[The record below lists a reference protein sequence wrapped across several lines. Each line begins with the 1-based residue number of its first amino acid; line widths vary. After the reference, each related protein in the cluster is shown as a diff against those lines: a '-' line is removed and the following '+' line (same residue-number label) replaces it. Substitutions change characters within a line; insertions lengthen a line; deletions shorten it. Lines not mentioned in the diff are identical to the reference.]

1 MKRKLIVVFM
11 TIVMAVSLAFGM
23 SIMTVGAADELT
35 LGAVTLASGGN
46 IEFECSQFTGGDNVE
61 LITPNQ
67 TTGAT
72 TQIYVTSG
80 ENKYY
85 ASHVR
90 QIVNA
95 RKRFSLFFIVNGK
108 SYNFDSATKGD
119 LLTIEKGLTF
129 ASYPDLTVSED
140 INYIFTGSSW
150 IKGKELPTEAEAL
163 VLGDVSLTNGSQ
175 IEIANTQFTA
185 ADEKELTINGKEYIV
200 LTGADGET
208 YTPSHVRQMGKTR
221 KAFKLY
227 FNNANANGKK
237 YSFAS
242 SAKGDLLTVKK
253 GLTITGNEDGAEYN
267 IEVKADINYIYT
279 GSAWISG
286 TELPA
291 EKTELTVSTLSLSSA
306 QGKKDALLYLT
317 TGSDNTAD
325 LGDANQSFCLN
336 FVDLNFADGTKGD
349 VWYARICKN
358 EVRFFVHNKNGS
370 GNMNTS
376 GLTRGDKFV
385 VKTGFA
391 YSATATSEVKADKNY
406 IYDGSAWIEGTELP
420 ADQELTIGDI
430 DPFYV
435 SGTQVEMGC
444 EMFTGADEA
453 ADLTVENGT
462 NIVITDVDGNTYT
475 PSNIRQVPSRKHFKL
490 YFNGKGY
497 SFDSAKRGDKL
508 VIGEGFAIRGNYS
521 YVVSSDITFIYTGTT
536 WIKAE
541 TLPAEKSELKVGSIT
556 AGVGV
561 SGAYPKD
568 ALIYVN
574 TDSTNAAD
582 NGMNDVA
589 EIRRFVRYTFNGT
602 PAVIGNVWF
611 ARLYKGEARF
621 FVRQKTNGAANM
633 AVSDIAKGDKFT
645 VKKGFSIG
653 NAEVKADVSYIFNG
667 NVWVNAEDYIDY
679 DKLTKNGIDTKEK
692 ELTLYKGDEFVL
704 PELFYTYTTEV
715 KVPETVDAD
724 DVTIENAPDMNTVN
738 ENGYRV
744 TLKVGDFSVNITV
757 KVLDTTELN
766 VTNVGVDLNWNKIA
780 VETDTAN
787 QKSDINAH
795 TEYLRYFEYDRD
807 GVKLT
812 VSGYIIYGNKYEIDV
827 KDTDGNWMVRDKVA
841 YCKAGDKLTIK
852 KGLPFLAGERLVETI
867 AYVYNG
873 NVWVNAEDYID
884 YDKLT
889 KNGIDTKEKE
899 LTLYKG
905 DEFVLPEL
913 FYTYTTEVK
922 VPETVDADDVTIEN
936 APDMN
941 TVNENGYRVTLKVG
955 DFSVN
960 ITVKVLDTTELNVTN
975 VGVDLNWNKIAV
987 ETDTANQKSDIN
999 AHTEYLR
1006 YFEYDRDGVKLTV
1019 SGYII
1024 YGNKYEIDV
1033 KDTDGNWMVRDK
1045 VAYCKVGDKFT
1056 VKKGLPFINGERLTE
1071 TVTYVYNGTK
1081 FVKLV
1086 EPETFDVDATMS
1098 VFVNGVKQINVKD
1111 DAAVTAVYKYAS
1123 SDVTVA
1129 TVSETGVVKGIKV
1142 GTAKI
1147 TVSYK
1152 DVSKEITVTVSEEP
1166 AKKGIEIVSDIEI
1179 FYVPVATATAD
1190 NNFTSMGYT
1199 LLARYLYVDGSVG
1212 DVFDVEAS
1220 QIGDINYT
1228 VAGLKDLTITIG
1240 EFTATVKVN
1249 VYEYKNVTS
1258 FTSLGVSGYDVND
1271 DRNQPGTWNGHM
1283 IIGMN
1288 SISTSK
1294 GNMLSTESSEKMSE
1308 YIVYETA
1315 EGNKYYGKADKDN
1328 DIIDRIGVWQ
1338 LGTNLLIMIKPE
1350 GSNANVGY
1358 GSEDHWKSDASYGYV
1373 PVYKA
1378 GDKIT
1383 FLAGMPIYAWKG
1395 SLGENNYPA
1404 EGKGCLIVEGY
1415 VTEDIVYYCYEE
1427 DGVKS
1432 LWQIYKEYTDFTV
1445 NPSVTLTVGGTGS
1458 IGAVKTPIDATTGKF
1473 TYESSDPAVV
1483 TVTKDGNLAGLGI
1496 GTATVT
1502 VTLTGGKDADGNAL
1516 DPIVKTVTVTVK
1528 KGIKSVS
1535 GEITVTKGATIDL
1548 ADYEITVRYTDG
1560 TEENISLGANNVIV
1574 EDIDTTVTGTTEYGV
1589 RVTIDGETKRGTL
1602 TVTVK
1607 DAKKGCKGD
1616 VVSVSSILGLAFVTA
1631 GVIIVRK
1638 KSKKA

>member
-35 LGAVTLASGGN
+35 LGAVTSTSGSSVEIG
-46 IEFECSQFTGGDNVE
+46 CTQFTTGKDEDELNVND
-61 LITPNQ
+61 LSNVTL
-67 TTGAT
+67 TTNGT
-72 TQIYVTSG
+72 TY
-80 ENKYY
+80 N

-90 QIVNA
+90 QILS
-95 RKRFSLFFIVNGK
+95 RKAFKVYFNG
-108 SYNFDSATKGD
+108 SGYNFSNAVRGD
-119 LLTIEKGLTF
+119 LITVKAGTAF
-129 ASYPDLTVSED
+129 GKYPDIAVSAD

-150 IKGKELPTEAEAL
+150 IKGTEVPTEAEAL
-163 VLGDVSLTNGSQ
+163 VLGDVLNVNGKS
-175 IEIANTQFTA
+175 INIACTQFTNG
-185 ADEKELTINGKEYIV
+185 DEVDILTANQS
-200 LTGADGET
+200 TGATSDIYITTAAGAVVK
-208 YTPSHVRQMGKTR
+208 PSHVRQMTNTY
-221 KAFKLY
+221 KALKLY
-227 FNNANANGKK
+227 FMVNGADYTFANA
-237 YSFAS
+237 
-242 SAKGDLLTVKK
+242 AKGDI
-253 GLTITGNEDGAEYN
+253 LTIKEGFKIGGKYN

-286 TELPA
+286 TELP
-291 EKTELTVSTLSLSSA
+291 S
-306 QGKKDALLYLT
+306 
-317 TGSDNTAD
+317 
-325 LGDANQSFCLN
+325 
-336 FVDLNFADGTKGD
+336 
-349 VWYARICKN
+349 
-358 EVRFFVHNKNGS
+358 EVEIAFPA
-370 GNMNTS
+370 TI
-376 GLTRGDKFV
+376 
-385 VKTGFA
+385 
-391 YSATATSEVKADKNY
+391 SATAWNSNTEIRIPTSFAIKNSADLKPTADTLALVKVVSGDTTYNATNIYEWNGCLSFYFNNTGYTGKTAKRGDILSVGAGFTVNHNGTTYVCADGIKY
-406 IYDGSAWIEGTELP
+406 IFNGLFWVKGDTLAQQTEL
-420 ADQELTIGDI
+420 ELPDTLD
-430 DPFYV
+430 V
-435 SGTQVEMGC
+435 SYWS
-444 EMFTGADEA
+444 
-453 ADLTVENGT
+453 N
-462 NIVITDVDGNTYT
+462 NTELRI
-475 PSNIRQVPSRKHFKL
+475 PSNIENKDVANLNPAADALALVKIVGANKEYKAAYIYGWAGSDGKGRLTF
-490 YFNGKGY
+490 YFNNTGYTGKTP
-497 SFDSAKRGDKL
+497 AKGDKL
-508 VIGEGFAIRGNYS
+508 VIGKNFIITSGGKEFVCTNGKT
-521 YVVSSDITFIYTGTT
+521 YV
-536 WIKAE
+536 
-541 TLPAEKSELKVGSIT
+541 
-556 AGVGV
+556 
-561 SGAYPKD
+561 
-568 ALIYVN
+568 
-574 TDSTNAAD
+574 
-582 NGMNDVA
+582 
-589 EIRRFVRYTFNGT
+589 FNGS
-602 PAVIGNVWF
+602 
-611 ARLYKGEARF
+611 L
-621 FVRQKTNGAANM
+621 
-633 AVSDIAKGDKFT
+633 
-645 VKKGFSIG
+645 
-653 NAEVKADVSYIFNG
+653 
-667 NVWVNAEDYIDY
+667 WVDEEDYIDY

-715 KVPETVDAD
+715 KVPETVDTD

-766 VTNVGVDLNWNKIA
+766 VTNVRVDLDWNKIA

-787 QKSDINAH
+787 QKSD
-795 TEYLRYFEYDRD
+795 T
-807 GVKLT
+807 
-812 VSGYIIYGNKYEIDV
+812 
-827 KDTDGNWMVRDKVA
+827 
-841 YCKAGDKLTIK
+841 
-852 KGLPFLAGERLVETI
+852 
-867 AYVYNG
+867 
-873 NVWVNAEDYID
+873 
-884 YDKLT
+884 
-889 KNGIDTKEKE
+889 
-899 LTLYKG
+899 
-905 DEFVLPEL
+905 
-913 FYTYTTEVK
+913 
-922 VPETVDADDVTIEN
+922 
-936 APDMN
+936 
-941 TVNENGYRVTLKVG
+941 
-955 DFSVN
+955 
-960 ITVKVLDTTELNVTN
+960 
-975 VGVDLNWNKIAV
+975 
-987 ETDTANQKSDIN
+987 N

-1166 AKKGIEIVSDIEI
+1166 AKKGIEIVSDVEI

-1574 EDIDTTVTGTTEYGV
+1574 EDIDTSVTGTTEYGV

-1638 KSKKA
+1638 KGKKA

>member
-35 LGAVTLASGGN
+35 LGAVTLTSGGN

-108 SYNFDSATKGD
+108 SYNFGSATKGD

-163 VLGDVSLTNGSQ
+163 VLGDVLNVNGKS
-175 IEIANTQFTA
+175 INIACTQFTNG
-185 ADEKELTINGKEYIV
+185 DEVDILTANQS
-200 LTGADGET
+200 TGATSDIYITTAAGAVVK
-208 YTPSHVRQMGKTR
+208 PSHVRQMTNTY
-221 KAFKLY
+221 KALKLY
-227 FNNANANGKK
+227 FMVNGADYTFANA
-237 YSFAS
+237 
-242 SAKGDLLTVKK
+242 AKGDI
-253 GLTITGNEDGAEYN
+253 LTIKEGFKIGGKYN

-279 GSAWISG
+279 GSGWISG
-286 TELPA
+286 TELP
-291 EKTELTVSTLSLSSA
+291 S
-306 QGKKDALLYLT
+306 
-317 TGSDNTAD
+317 
-325 LGDANQSFCLN
+325 
-336 FVDLNFADGTKGD
+336 
-349 VWYARICKN
+349 
-358 EVRFFVHNKNGS
+358 EVEIAFPA
-370 GNMNTS
+370 TI
-376 GLTRGDKFV
+376 
-385 VKTGFA
+385 
-391 YSATATSEVKADKNY
+391 SATAWNSNTEIRIPTSFAIKNSADLKPTADTLALVKVVSGDTTYNATNIYEWNGCLSFYFNNTGYTGKTAKRGDILSVGAGFTVNHNGTTYVCADGIKY
-406 IYDGSAWIEGTELP
+406 IFNGLFWVKGDTLAQQTEL
-420 ADQELTIGDI
+420 ELPDTLD
-430 DPFYV
+430 V
-435 SGTQVEMGC
+435 SYWLKDTE
-444 EMFTGADEA
+444 
-453 ADLTVENGT
+453 LR
-462 NIVITDVDGNTYT
+462 I
-475 PSNIRQVPSRKHFKL
+475 PSNIENKDVTDLNPAADALALVKIVGANKEYKAAYIYGWAGSDGKGRLTF
-490 YFNGKGY
+490 YFNNTGYTGKTP
-497 SFDSAKRGDKL
+497 AKGDKL
-508 VIGEGFAIRGNYS
+508 VIGKNFIITSGGKEFVCTNGKT
-521 YVVSSDITFIYTGTT
+521 YV
-536 WIKAE
+536 
-541 TLPAEKSELKVGSIT
+541 
-556 AGVGV
+556 
-561 SGAYPKD
+561 
-568 ALIYVN
+568 
-574 TDSTNAAD
+574 
-582 NGMNDVA
+582 
-589 EIRRFVRYTFNGT
+589 FNGS
-602 PAVIGNVWF
+602 
-611 ARLYKGEARF
+611 L
-621 FVRQKTNGAANM
+621 
-633 AVSDIAKGDKFT
+633 
-645 VKKGFSIG
+645 
-653 NAEVKADVSYIFNG
+653 
-667 NVWVNAEDYIDY
+667 WVDEEDYIDY

-738 ENGYRV
+738 ENGYQV

-766 VTNVGVDLNWNKIA
+766 VTNVRVDPDWSKIA
-780 VETDTAN
+780 ITTDSVNKAAVTTP
-787 QKSDINAH
+787 IN
-795 TEYLRYFEYDRD
+795 EYVKYFVYERN
-807 GVKLT
+807 GVQFT
-812 VSGYIIYGNKYEIDV
+812 VSDYIIIQQKYLISVQVGKTSDNKPLYLV
-827 KDTDGNWMVRDKVA
+827 KDEAV
-841 YCKAGDKLTIK
+841 
-852 KGLPFLAGERLVETI
+852 
-867 AYVYNG
+867 
-873 NVWVNAEDYID
+873 
-884 YDKLT
+884 
-889 KNGIDTKEKE
+889 
-899 LTLYKG
+899 
-905 DEFVLPEL
+905 
-913 FYTYTTEVK
+913 
-922 VPETVDADDVTIEN
+922 
-936 APDMN
+936 
-941 TVNENGYRVTLKVG
+941 KVG
-955 DFSVN
+955 D
-960 ITVKVLDTTELNVTN
+960 LL
-975 VGVDLNWNKIAV
+975 
-987 ETDTANQKSDIN
+987 
-999 AHTEYLR
+999 
-1006 YFEYDRDGVKLTV
+1006 
-1019 SGYII
+1019 
-1024 YGNKYEIDV
+1024 
-1033 KDTDGNWMVRDK
+1033 
-1045 VAYCKVGDKFT
+1045 T

-1240 EFTATVKVN
+1240 GFTATVKVN

-1574 EDIDTTVTGTTEYGV
+1574 EDIDTSVTGTTEYGV

>member
-35 LGAVTLASGGN
+35 LGAVTSTSGSSVEIG
-46 IEFECSQFTGGDNVE
+46 CTQFTTGKDEDELNVND
-61 LITPNQ
+61 LSNVTL
-67 TTGAT
+67 TTNGT
-72 TQIYVTSG
+72 TY
-80 ENKYY
+80 N

-90 QIVNA
+90 QILS
-95 RKRFSLFFIVNGK
+95 RKAFKVYFNG
-108 SYNFDSATKGD
+108 SGYNFSNAVRGD
-119 LLTIEKGLTF
+119 LITVKAGTAF
-129 ASYPDLTVSED
+129 GKYPDIAVSAD

-150 IKGKELPTEAEAL
+150 IKGTEVPTEAEAL
-163 VLGDVSLTNGSQ
+163 VLGDVLNVNGKS
-175 IEIANTQFTA
+175 INIACTQFTNG
-185 ADEKELTINGKEYIV
+185 DEVDILTANQS
-200 LTGADGET
+200 TGATSDIYITTAAGAVVK
-208 YTPSHVRQMGKTR
+208 PSHVRQMTNTY
-221 KAFKLY
+221 KALKLY
-227 FNNANANGKK
+227 FMVNGADYTFANA
-237 YSFAS
+237 
-242 SAKGDLLTVKK
+242 AKGDI
-253 GLTITGNEDGAEYN
+253 LTIKEGFKIGGKYN

-286 TELPA
+286 TELP
-291 EKTELTVSTLSLSSA
+291 S
-306 QGKKDALLYLT
+306 
-317 TGSDNTAD
+317 
-325 LGDANQSFCLN
+325 
-336 FVDLNFADGTKGD
+336 
-349 VWYARICKN
+349 
-358 EVRFFVHNKNGS
+358 EVEIAFPA
-370 GNMNTS
+370 TI
-376 GLTRGDKFV
+376 
-385 VKTGFA
+385 
-391 YSATATSEVKADKNY
+391 SATAWNSNTEIRIPTSFAIKNSADLKPTADTLALVKVVSGDTTYNATNIYEWNGCLSFYFNNTGYTGKTAKRGDILSVGAGFTVNHNGTTYVCADGIKY
-406 IYDGSAWIEGTELP
+406 IFNGLFWVKGDTLAQQTEL
-420 ADQELTIGDI
+420 ELPDTLD
-430 DPFYV
+430 V
-435 SGTQVEMGC
+435 SYWS
-444 EMFTGADEA
+444 
-453 ADLTVENGT
+453 N
-462 NIVITDVDGNTYT
+462 NTELRI
-475 PSNIRQVPSRKHFKL
+475 PSNIENKDVANLNPAADALALVKIVGANKEYKAAYIYGWAGSDGKGRLTF
-490 YFNGKGY
+490 YFNNTGYTGKTP
-497 SFDSAKRGDKL
+497 AKGDKL
-508 VIGEGFAIRGNYS
+508 VIGKNFIITSGGKEFVCTNGKT
-521 YVVSSDITFIYTGTT
+521 YV
-536 WIKAE
+536 
-541 TLPAEKSELKVGSIT
+541 
-556 AGVGV
+556 
-561 SGAYPKD
+561 
-568 ALIYVN
+568 
-574 TDSTNAAD
+574 
-582 NGMNDVA
+582 
-589 EIRRFVRYTFNGT
+589 FNGS
-602 PAVIGNVWF
+602 
-611 ARLYKGEARF
+611 L
-621 FVRQKTNGAANM
+621 
-633 AVSDIAKGDKFT
+633 
-645 VKKGFSIG
+645 
-653 NAEVKADVSYIFNG
+653 
-667 NVWVNAEDYIDY
+667 WVDEEDYIDY

-738 ENGYRV
+738 ENGYQV

-787 QKSDINAH
+787 QKSD
-795 TEYLRYFEYDRD
+795 T
-807 GVKLT
+807 
-812 VSGYIIYGNKYEIDV
+812 S
-827 KDTDGNWMVRDKVA
+827 
-841 YCKAGDKLTIK
+841 
-852 KGLPFLAGERLVETI
+852 
-867 AYVYNG
+867 
-873 NVWVNAEDYID
+873 
-884 YDKLT
+884 
-889 KNGIDTKEKE
+889 
-899 LTLYKG
+899 
-905 DEFVLPEL
+905 
-913 FYTYTTEVK
+913 
-922 VPETVDADDVTIEN
+922 
-936 APDMN
+936 
-941 TVNENGYRVTLKVG
+941 
-955 DFSVN
+955 
-960 ITVKVLDTTELNVTN
+960 
-975 VGVDLNWNKIAV
+975 
-987 ETDTANQKSDIN
+987 

-1123 SDVTVA
+1123 SDDTVA

-1315 EGNKYYGKADKDN
+1315 EGNKYYGKADNDN

-1574 EDIDTTVTGTTEYGV
+1574 EDIDTSVTGTTEYGV

-1638 KSKKA
+1638 KGKKA

>member
-35 LGAVTLASGGN
+35 LGDVSTTYTSGTA
-46 IEFECSQFTGGDNVE
+46 IEISCSQFTTGGDEQE
-61 LITPNQ
+61 LGGNSLTYV
-67 TTGAT
+67 T
-72 TQIYVTSG
+72 VTSG
-80 ENKYY
+80 GSTYN
-85 ASHVR
+85 ASNVR
-90 QIVNA
+90 QIASRKSLRVYFNGTGYSFSNA
-95 RKRFSLFFIVNGK
+95 K
-108 SYNFDSATKGD
+108 KGD
-119 LLTIEKGLTF
+119 LFTVKQGMT
-129 ASYPDLTVSED
+129 STKYPDLTVSED
-140 INYIFTGSSW
+140 INYIYTGISW
-150 IKGKELPTEAEAL
+150 IKGNEVPSNVEIIWPESFGTNDWGSMVTQLNLPTSSPIFNGGDLNPTAENLAKIRITR
-163 VLGDVSLTNGSQ
+163 GETK
-175 IEIANTQFTA
+175 FA
-185 ADEKELTINGKEYIV
+185 ASNVYGWNGK
-200 LTGADGET
+200 LT
-208 YTPSHVRQMGKTR
+208 
-221 KAFKLY
+221 LY
-227 FNNANANGKK
+227 FNNTGYDGTNAQK
-237 YSFAS
+237 
-242 SAKGDLLTVKK
+242 DDV
-253 GLTITGNEDGAEYN
+253 LTIDAGFTLTIDGTNYVSTKAKSYTFTGTQWVDTAE
-267 IEVKADINYIYT
+267 V
-279 GSAWISG
+279 
-286 TELPA
+286 PA

-336 FVDLNFADGTKGD
+336 FVELNFADGTKGD

-370 GNMNTS
+370 GNMNTT

-536 WIKAE
+536 WVKAE

-582 NGMNDVA
+582 NGLNDVA
-589 EIRRFVRYTFNGT
+589 ELRRYVRYTFNGT

-653 NAEVKADVSYIFNG
+653 DAEVKADVSYIFNG
-667 NVWVNAEDYIDY
+667 NVWVNEEDYIDY
-679 DKLTKNGIDTKEK
+679 DKLTKNGIDTKVK

-738 ENGYRV
+738 ENGYQV
-744 TLKVGDFSVNITV
+744 TLKVGKFSVDITV

-787 QKSDINAH
+787 QKSD
-795 TEYLRYFEYDRD
+795 T
-807 GVKLT
+807 
-812 VSGYIIYGNKYEIDV
+812 S
-827 KDTDGNWMVRDKVA
+827 
-841 YCKAGDKLTIK
+841 
-852 KGLPFLAGERLVETI
+852 
-867 AYVYNG
+867 
-873 NVWVNAEDYID
+873 
-884 YDKLT
+884 
-889 KNGIDTKEKE
+889 
-899 LTLYKG
+899 
-905 DEFVLPEL
+905 
-913 FYTYTTEVK
+913 
-922 VPETVDADDVTIEN
+922 
-936 APDMN
+936 
-941 TVNENGYRVTLKVG
+941 
-955 DFSVN
+955 
-960 ITVKVLDTTELNVTN
+960 
-975 VGVDLNWNKIAV
+975 
-987 ETDTANQKSDIN
+987 

-1123 SDVTVA
+1123 SDDTVA
-1129 TVSETGVVKGIKV
+1129 TVSEMGVVKGIKV

-1535 GEITVTKGATIDL
+1535 GEITVTKGTTIDL

-1574 EDIDTTVTGTTEYGV
+1574 EDIDTSVTGTTEYGV

-1638 KSKKA
+1638 KGKKA

>member
-150 IKGKELPTEAEAL
+150 IKGKELPTEAEDL
-163 VLGDVSLTNGSQ
+163 ILGDVTLAKNTQ
-175 IEIANTQFTA
+175 IEFANTQFVGK
-185 ADEKELTINGKEYIV
+185 DDKSLTINGASYIV

-208 YTPSHVRQMGKTR
+208 YTPSHVRQCASSR
-221 KAFKLY
+221 KSFQLY

-286 TELPA
+286 TELP
-291 EKTELTVSTLSLSSA
+291 S
-306 QGKKDALLYLT
+306 
-317 TGSDNTAD
+317 
-325 LGDANQSFCLN
+325 
-336 FVDLNFADGTKGD
+336 
-349 VWYARICKN
+349 
-358 EVRFFVHNKNGS
+358 EVEIAFPA
-370 GNMNTS
+370 TI
-376 GLTRGDKFV
+376 
-385 VKTGFA
+385 
-391 YSATATSEVKADKNY
+391 SATAWNSNTEIRIPTSFAIKNSADLKPTADTLALVKVVSGDTTYNATNIYEWNGCLSFYFNNTGYTGKTAKRGDILSVGAGFTVNHNGTTYVCADGIKY
-406 IYDGSAWIEGTELP
+406 IFNGLFWVKGDTLAQQTEL
-420 ADQELTIGDI
+420 ELPDTLD
-430 DPFYV
+430 V
-435 SGTQVEMGC
+435 SYWS
-444 EMFTGADEA
+444 
-453 ADLTVENGT
+453 N
-462 NIVITDVDGNTYT
+462 NTELRI
-475 PSNIRQVPSRKHFKL
+475 PSNIENKDVANLNPAADALALVKIVGANKEYKAAYIYGWAGSDGKGRLTF
-490 YFNGKGY
+490 YFNNTGYTGKTP
-497 SFDSAKRGDKL
+497 AKGDKL
-508 VIGEGFAIRGNYS
+508 VIGKNFIITSGGKEFVCTNGKT
-521 YVVSSDITFIYTGTT
+521 YV
-536 WIKAE
+536 
-541 TLPAEKSELKVGSIT
+541 
-556 AGVGV
+556 
-561 SGAYPKD
+561 
-568 ALIYVN
+568 
-574 TDSTNAAD
+574 
-582 NGMNDVA
+582 
-589 EIRRFVRYTFNGT
+589 FNGS
-602 PAVIGNVWF
+602 
-611 ARLYKGEARF
+611 L
-621 FVRQKTNGAANM
+621 
-633 AVSDIAKGDKFT
+633 
-645 VKKGFSIG
+645 
-653 NAEVKADVSYIFNG
+653 
-667 NVWVNAEDYIDY
+667 WVDEEDYIDY

-738 ENGYRV
+738 ENGYQV

-766 VTNVGVDLNWNKIA
+766 VTNVRVDLDWNKIA

-787 QKSDINAH
+787 QKSD
-795 TEYLRYFEYDRD
+795 T
-807 GVKLT
+807 
-812 VSGYIIYGNKYEIDV
+812 S
-827 KDTDGNWMVRDKVA
+827 
-841 YCKAGDKLTIK
+841 
-852 KGLPFLAGERLVETI
+852 
-867 AYVYNG
+867 
-873 NVWVNAEDYID
+873 
-884 YDKLT
+884 
-889 KNGIDTKEKE
+889 
-899 LTLYKG
+899 
-905 DEFVLPEL
+905 
-913 FYTYTTEVK
+913 
-922 VPETVDADDVTIEN
+922 
-936 APDMN
+936 
-941 TVNENGYRVTLKVG
+941 
-955 DFSVN
+955 
-960 ITVKVLDTTELNVTN
+960 
-975 VGVDLNWNKIAV
+975 
-987 ETDTANQKSDIN
+987 

-1166 AKKGIEIVSDIEI
+1166 AKKGIEIVSDVEI

-1574 EDIDTTVTGTTEYGV
+1574 EDIDTSVTGTTEYGV

-1638 KSKKA
+1638 KGKKA

>member
-67 TTGAT
+67 TIGAT

-90 QIVNA
+90 QVVND

-108 SYNFDSATKGD
+108 SYNFGSATKGD

-140 INYIFTGSSW
+140 INYIYTGISW
-150 IKGKELPTEAEAL
+150 IKGNEVPSNVEIIWPESFGTNDWGSMVTQLNLPTSSTIFNGGDLNPTAENLAKIRITR
-163 VLGDVSLTNGSQ
+163 GETK
-175 IEIANTQFTA
+175 FA
-185 ADEKELTINGKEYIV
+185 ASNVYGWNGK
-200 LTGADGET
+200 LT
-208 YTPSHVRQMGKTR
+208 
-221 KAFKLY
+221 LY
-227 FNNANANGKK
+227 FNNTGYDGTNAQK
-237 YSFAS
+237 
-242 SAKGDLLTVKK
+242 DDV
-253 GLTITGNEDGAEYN
+253 LTIDAGFTLTIDGTNYVSTKAKSYTFTGTQWVDTAE
-267 IEVKADINYIYT
+267 V
-279 GSAWISG
+279 
-286 TELPA
+286 PA

-336 FVDLNFADGTKGD
+336 FVELNFADGTKGD

-391 YSATATSEVKADKNY
+391 YSATATS
-406 IYDGSAWIEGTELP
+406 
-420 ADQELTIGDI
+420 
-430 DPFYV
+430 
-435 SGTQVEMGC
+435 
-444 EMFTGADEA
+444 
-453 ADLTVENGT
+453 
-462 NIVITDVDGNTYT
+462 
-475 PSNIRQVPSRKHFKL
+475 
-490 YFNGKGY
+490 
-497 SFDSAKRGDKL
+497 
-508 VIGEGFAIRGNYS
+508 
-521 YVVSSDITFIYTGTT
+521 
-536 WIKAE
+536 
-541 TLPAEKSELKVGSIT
+541 
-556 AGVGV
+556 
-561 SGAYPKD
+561 
-568 ALIYVN
+568 
-574 TDSTNAAD
+574 
-582 NGMNDVA
+582 
-589 EIRRFVRYTFNGT
+589 
-602 PAVIGNVWF
+602 
-611 ARLYKGEARF
+611 
-621 FVRQKTNGAANM
+621 
-633 AVSDIAKGDKFT
+633 
-645 VKKGFSIG
+645 
-653 NAEVKADVSYIFNG
+653 EVKADVSYIFNG

-738 ENGYRV
+738 ENGYQV

-766 VTNVGVDLNWNKIA
+766 VTNVRVDLDWNKIA

-787 QKSDINAH
+787 QKSD
-795 TEYLRYFEYDRD
+795 T
-807 GVKLT
+807 
-812 VSGYIIYGNKYEIDV
+812 S
-827 KDTDGNWMVRDKVA
+827 
-841 YCKAGDKLTIK
+841 
-852 KGLPFLAGERLVETI
+852 
-867 AYVYNG
+867 
-873 NVWVNAEDYID
+873 
-884 YDKLT
+884 
-889 KNGIDTKEKE
+889 
-899 LTLYKG
+899 
-905 DEFVLPEL
+905 
-913 FYTYTTEVK
+913 
-922 VPETVDADDVTIEN
+922 
-936 APDMN
+936 
-941 TVNENGYRVTLKVG
+941 
-955 DFSVN
+955 
-960 ITVKVLDTTELNVTN
+960 
-975 VGVDLNWNKIAV
+975 
-987 ETDTANQKSDIN
+987 

-1123 SDVTVA
+1123 SDDTVA

-1548 ADYEITVRYTDG
+1548 ADYEVTVRYTDG

-1574 EDIDTTVTGTTEYGV
+1574 EDIDTSVTGTTEYGV

-1616 VVSVSSILGLAFVTA
+1616 VVSVSSILGLALVTA

-1638 KSKKA
+1638 KGKKA

>member
-35 LGAVTLASGGN
+35 LGAVTSTSGSSVEIG
-46 IEFECSQFTGGDNVE
+46 CTQFTTGKDEDELNVND
-61 LITPNQ
+61 LSNVTL
-67 TTGAT
+67 TTNGT
-72 TQIYVTSG
+72 TY
-80 ENKYY
+80 N

-90 QIVNA
+90 QILS
-95 RKRFSLFFIVNGK
+95 RKAFKVYFNG
-108 SYNFDSATKGD
+108 SGYNFSNAVRGD
-119 LLTIEKGLTF
+119 LITVKAGTAF
-129 ASYPDLTVSED
+129 GKYPDIAVSAD

-150 IKGKELPTEAEAL
+150 IKGTEVPTEAEAL
-163 VLGDVSLTNGSQ
+163 VLGDVSLTDGSQ

-185 ADEKELTINGKEYIV
+185 ADEKELAINGKEYIV

-208 YTPSHVRQMGKTR
+208 YTPSHVRQMGKVR

-336 FVDLNFADGTKGD
+336 FVELNFADGTKGD

-536 WIKAE
+536 WVKAE

-561 SGAYPKD
+561 SGVYAND

-589 EIRRFVRYTFNGT
+589 ELRRFVRYTFNGT

-621 FVRQKTNGAANM
+621 FVRQKTNGAVNM

-738 ENGYRV
+738 ENGYQV

-787 QKSDINAH
+787 QKSD
-795 TEYLRYFEYDRD
+795 T
-807 GVKLT
+807 
-812 VSGYIIYGNKYEIDV
+812 S
-827 KDTDGNWMVRDKVA
+827 
-841 YCKAGDKLTIK
+841 
-852 KGLPFLAGERLVETI
+852 
-867 AYVYNG
+867 
-873 NVWVNAEDYID
+873 
-884 YDKLT
+884 
-889 KNGIDTKEKE
+889 
-899 LTLYKG
+899 
-905 DEFVLPEL
+905 
-913 FYTYTTEVK
+913 
-922 VPETVDADDVTIEN
+922 
-936 APDMN
+936 
-941 TVNENGYRVTLKVG
+941 
-955 DFSVN
+955 
-960 ITVKVLDTTELNVTN
+960 
-975 VGVDLNWNKIAV
+975 
-987 ETDTANQKSDIN
+987 

-1098 VFVNGVKQINVKD
+1098 VFVNGVKQINIKD

-1123 SDVTVA
+1123 SDDTVA

-1535 GEITVTKGATIDL
+1535 GEITVTKGTTIDL

-1574 EDIDTTVTGTTEYGV
+1574 EDIDTSVTGTTEYGV

-1638 KSKKA
+1638 KGKKA

>member
-35 LGAVTLASGGN
+35 LGAVTSTSGSSVEIG
-46 IEFECSQFTGGDNVE
+46 CTQFTTGKDEDELNVND
-61 LITPNQ
+61 LSNVTL
-67 TTGAT
+67 TTNGT
-72 TQIYVTSG
+72 TY
-80 ENKYY
+80 N

-90 QIVNA
+90 QILS
-95 RKRFSLFFIVNGK
+95 RKAFKVYFNG
-108 SYNFDSATKGD
+108 SGYNFSNAVRGD
-119 LLTIEKGLTF
+119 LITVKAGTAF
-129 ASYPDLTVSED
+129 GKYPDIAVSAD

-150 IKGKELPTEAEAL
+150 IKGTEVPTEAEAL
-163 VLGDVSLTNGSQ
+163 VLGDVLNVNGKS
-175 IEIANTQFTA
+175 INIACTQFTNG
-185 ADEKELTINGKEYIV
+185 DEVDILTANQS
-200 LTGADGET
+200 TGATSDIYITTAAGAVVK
-208 YTPSHVRQMGKTR
+208 PSHVRQMTNTY
-221 KAFKLY
+221 KALKLY
-227 FNNANANGKK
+227 FMVNGADYTFANA
-237 YSFAS
+237 
-242 SAKGDLLTVKK
+242 AKGDI
-253 GLTITGNEDGAEYN
+253 LTIKEGFKIGGKYN

-286 TELPA
+286 TELP
-291 EKTELTVSTLSLSSA
+291 S
-306 QGKKDALLYLT
+306 
-317 TGSDNTAD
+317 
-325 LGDANQSFCLN
+325 
-336 FVDLNFADGTKGD
+336 
-349 VWYARICKN
+349 
-358 EVRFFVHNKNGS
+358 EVEIAFPA
-370 GNMNTS
+370 TI
-376 GLTRGDKFV
+376 
-385 VKTGFA
+385 
-391 YSATATSEVKADKNY
+391 SATAWNSNTEIRIPTSFAIKNSADLKPTADTLALVKVVSGDTTYNATNIYEWNGCLSFYFNNTGYTGKTAKRGDILSVGAGFTVNHNGTTYVCADGIKY
-406 IYDGSAWIEGTELP
+406 IFNGLFWVKGDTLAQQTEL
-420 ADQELTIGDI
+420 ELPDTLD
-430 DPFYV
+430 V
-435 SGTQVEMGC
+435 SYWLKDTE
-444 EMFTGADEA
+444 
-453 ADLTVENGT
+453 LR
-462 NIVITDVDGNTYT
+462 I
-475 PSNIRQVPSRKHFKL
+475 PSNIENKDVTDLNPAADALALVKIVGANKEYKAAYIYGWAGSDGKGRLTF
-490 YFNGKGY
+490 YFNNTGYTGKTP
-497 SFDSAKRGDKL
+497 AKGDKL
-508 VIGEGFAIRGNYS
+508 VIGKNFIITSGGKEFVCTNGKT
-521 YVVSSDITFIYTGTT
+521 YV
-536 WIKAE
+536 
-541 TLPAEKSELKVGSIT
+541 
-556 AGVGV
+556 
-561 SGAYPKD
+561 
-568 ALIYVN
+568 
-574 TDSTNAAD
+574 
-582 NGMNDVA
+582 
-589 EIRRFVRYTFNGT
+589 FNGS
-602 PAVIGNVWF
+602 
-611 ARLYKGEARF
+611 L
-621 FVRQKTNGAANM
+621 
-633 AVSDIAKGDKFT
+633 
-645 VKKGFSIG
+645 
-653 NAEVKADVSYIFNG
+653 
-667 NVWVNAEDYIDY
+667 WVDEEDYIDY

-738 ENGYRV
+738 ENGYQV

-766 VTNVGVDLNWNKIA
+766 VTNVRVDLDWNKIA

-787 QKSDINAH
+787 QKSD
-795 TEYLRYFEYDRD
+795 T
-807 GVKLT
+807 
-812 VSGYIIYGNKYEIDV
+812 
-827 KDTDGNWMVRDKVA
+827 
-841 YCKAGDKLTIK
+841 
-852 KGLPFLAGERLVETI
+852 
-867 AYVYNG
+867 
-873 NVWVNAEDYID
+873 
-884 YDKLT
+884 
-889 KNGIDTKEKE
+889 
-899 LTLYKG
+899 
-905 DEFVLPEL
+905 
-913 FYTYTTEVK
+913 
-922 VPETVDADDVTIEN
+922 
-936 APDMN
+936 
-941 TVNENGYRVTLKVG
+941 
-955 DFSVN
+955 
-960 ITVKVLDTTELNVTN
+960 
-975 VGVDLNWNKIAV
+975 
-987 ETDTANQKSDIN
+987 N

-1123 SDVTVA
+1123 SDDTVA

-1574 EDIDTTVTGTTEYGV
+1574 EDIDTSVTGTTEYGV

-1638 KSKKA
+1638 KGKKA

>member
-90 QIVNA
+90 QIVND

-108 SYNFDSATKGD
+108 SYNFGSATKGD

-185 ADEKELTINGKEYIV
+185 ADEKELAINGKEYIV

-208 YTPSHVRQMGKTR
+208 YTPSHVRQMGKVR

-286 TELPA
+286 TELPSEVEIA
-291 EKTELTVSTLSLSSA
+291 FPATISATAWNSDTEI
-306 QGKKDALLYLT
+306 
-317 TGSDNTAD
+317 
-325 LGDANQSFCLN
+325 
-336 FVDLNFADGTKGD
+336 
-349 VWYARICKN
+349 RIP
-358 EVRFFVHNKNGS
+358 
-370 GNMNTS
+370 
-376 GLTRGDKFV
+376 
-385 VKTGFA
+385 TGFA
-391 YSATATSEVKADKNY
+391 IKNSADLKPTADTLALVKVVSGDTTYNATNIYEWNGCLSFYFNNTGYTGKTAKRGDILSVGAGFTVNHNGTTYVCADGIKY
-406 IYDGSAWIEGTELP
+406 IFNGLFWVKGDTLAQQTEL
-420 ADQELTIGDI
+420 ELPDTLD
-430 DPFYV
+430 V
-435 SGTQVEMGC
+435 SYWS
-444 EMFTGADEA
+444 
-453 ADLTVENGT
+453 N
-462 NIVITDVDGNTYT
+462 NTELRI
-475 PSNIRQVPSRKHFKL
+475 PSNIENKDVANLNPAADALALVKIVGANKEYKAAYIYGWAGSDGKGRLTF
-490 YFNGKGY
+490 YFNNTGYTGKTP
-497 SFDSAKRGDKL
+497 AKGDKL
-508 VIGEGFAIRGNYS
+508 VIGKNFIITSGGKEFVCTNGKT
-521 YVVSSDITFIYTGTT
+521 YV
-536 WIKAE
+536 
-541 TLPAEKSELKVGSIT
+541 
-556 AGVGV
+556 
-561 SGAYPKD
+561 
-568 ALIYVN
+568 
-574 TDSTNAAD
+574 
-582 NGMNDVA
+582 
-589 EIRRFVRYTFNGT
+589 FNGS
-602 PAVIGNVWF
+602 
-611 ARLYKGEARF
+611 L
-621 FVRQKTNGAANM
+621 
-633 AVSDIAKGDKFT
+633 
-645 VKKGFSIG
+645 
-653 NAEVKADVSYIFNG
+653 
-667 NVWVNAEDYIDY
+667 WVDEEDYIDY

-738 ENGYRV
+738 ENGYQV

-766 VTNVGVDLNWNKIA
+766 VTDVAPDNSWSKIA
-780 VETDTAN
+780 ITTDSVNKAAVTTP
-787 QKSDINAH
+787 IN
-795 TEYLRYFEYDRD
+795 EYVKYFVYERN
-807 GVKLT
+807 GVQFT
-812 VSGYIIYGNKYEIDV
+812 VSDYIIIQQKYLISVQVGKTSDNKPLYLV
-827 KDTDGNWMVRDKVA
+827 KDEAV
-841 YCKAGDKLTIK
+841 
-852 KGLPFLAGERLVETI
+852 
-867 AYVYNG
+867 
-873 NVWVNAEDYID
+873 
-884 YDKLT
+884 
-889 KNGIDTKEKE
+889 
-899 LTLYKG
+899 
-905 DEFVLPEL
+905 
-913 FYTYTTEVK
+913 
-922 VPETVDADDVTIEN
+922 
-936 APDMN
+936 
-941 TVNENGYRVTLKVG
+941 KVG
-955 DFSVN
+955 D
-960 ITVKVLDTTELNVTN
+960 LL
-975 VGVDLNWNKIAV
+975 
-987 ETDTANQKSDIN
+987 
-999 AHTEYLR
+999 
-1006 YFEYDRDGVKLTV
+1006 
-1019 SGYII
+1019 
-1024 YGNKYEIDV
+1024 
-1033 KDTDGNWMVRDK
+1033 
-1045 VAYCKVGDKFT
+1045 T
-1056 VKKGLPFINGERLTE
+1056 VKKGLPFIDGERLTE

-1574 EDIDTTVTGTTEYGV
+1574 EDIDTSVTGTTEYGV

-1638 KSKKA
+1638 KGKKA

>member
-35 LGAVTLASGGN
+35 LGDVSTTYTSGTA
-46 IEFECSQFTGGDNVE
+46 IEISCSQFTTGGDEQE
-61 LITPNQ
+61 LGGNSLT
-67 TTGAT
+67 
-72 TQIYVTSG
+72 YVTVISG
-80 ENKYY
+80 GSTYN
-85 ASHVR
+85 ASNVR
-90 QIVNA
+90 QIVSRKSLRVYFNGTGYSFSNA
-95 RKRFSLFFIVNGK
+95 K
-108 SYNFDSATKGD
+108 KGD
-119 LLTIEKGLTF
+119 LFTVKQGMT
-129 ASYPDLTVSED
+129 STKYPDLTVSED
-140 INYIFTGSSW
+140 INYIYTGISW
-150 IKGKELPTEAEAL
+150 IKGNEVPSNVEIIWPESFGTNDWGSMVTQLNLPTSSTIFNGGDLNPTAENLAKIRITR
-163 VLGDVSLTNGSQ
+163 GETK
-175 IEIANTQFTA
+175 FA
-185 ADEKELTINGKEYIV
+185 ASNVYGWNGK
-200 LTGADGET
+200 LT
-208 YTPSHVRQMGKTR
+208 
-221 KAFKLY
+221 LY
-227 FNNANANGKK
+227 FNNTGYDGTNAQK
-237 YSFAS
+237 
-242 SAKGDLLTVKK
+242 DDV
-253 GLTITGNEDGAEYN
+253 LTIDAGFTLTIDGTNYVSTKAKSYTFTGTQWVDTAE
-267 IEVKADINYIYT
+267 V
-279 GSAWISG
+279 
-286 TELPA
+286 PA

-317 TGSDNTAD
+317 TGSDNTTD

-336 FVDLNFADGTKGD
+336 FVELNFADGTKGD

-391 YSATATSEVKADKNY
+391 YSATATS
-406 IYDGSAWIEGTELP
+406 
-420 ADQELTIGDI
+420 
-430 DPFYV
+430 
-435 SGTQVEMGC
+435 
-444 EMFTGADEA
+444 
-453 ADLTVENGT
+453 
-462 NIVITDVDGNTYT
+462 
-475 PSNIRQVPSRKHFKL
+475 
-490 YFNGKGY
+490 
-497 SFDSAKRGDKL
+497 
-508 VIGEGFAIRGNYS
+508 
-521 YVVSSDITFIYTGTT
+521 
-536 WIKAE
+536 
-541 TLPAEKSELKVGSIT
+541 
-556 AGVGV
+556 
-561 SGAYPKD
+561 
-568 ALIYVN
+568 
-574 TDSTNAAD
+574 
-582 NGMNDVA
+582 
-589 EIRRFVRYTFNGT
+589 
-602 PAVIGNVWF
+602 
-611 ARLYKGEARF
+611 
-621 FVRQKTNGAANM
+621 
-633 AVSDIAKGDKFT
+633 
-645 VKKGFSIG
+645 
-653 NAEVKADVSYIFNG
+653 EVKADVSYIFNG

-738 ENGYRV
+738 ENGYQV

-827 KDTDGNWMVRDKVA
+827 KDTDGN
-841 YCKAGDKLTIK
+841 L
-852 KGLPFLAGERLVETI
+852 
-867 AYVYNG
+867 
-873 NVWVNAEDYID
+873 
-884 YDKLT
+884 
-889 KNGIDTKEKE
+889 
-899 LTLYKG
+899 
-905 DEFVLPEL
+905 
-913 FYTYTTEVK
+913 
-922 VPETVDADDVTIEN
+922 
-936 APDMN
+936 
-941 TVNENGYRVTLKVG
+941 
-955 DFSVN
+955 
-960 ITVKVLDTTELNVTN
+960 
-975 VGVDLNWNKIAV
+975 
-987 ETDTANQKSDIN
+987 
-999 AHTEYLR
+999 
-1006 YFEYDRDGVKLTV
+1006 
-1019 SGYII
+1019 
-1024 YGNKYEIDV
+1024 
-1033 KDTDGNWMVRDK
+1033 MVRDK

-1123 SDVTVA
+1123 SDDTVA

-1574 EDIDTTVTGTTEYGV
+1574 EDIDTSVTGTTEYGV

-1638 KSKKA
+1638 KGKKA

>member
-35 LGAVTLASGGN
+35 LGAVTLVSGGN
-46 IEFECSQFTGGDNVE
+46 IEFECTQFTGKDNDE
-61 LITPNQ
+61 LIAPNQ

-163 VLGDVSLTNGSQ
+163 VLGDVLNVNGKS
-175 IEIANTQFTA
+175 INIACTQFTNG
-185 ADEKELTINGKEYIV
+185 DEVDILTANQS
-200 LTGADGET
+200 TGATSDIYITTAAGAVVK
-208 YTPSHVRQMGKTR
+208 PSHVRQMTNTY
-221 KAFKLY
+221 KALKLY
-227 FNNANANGKK
+227 FMVNGADYTFANA
-237 YSFAS
+237 
-242 SAKGDLLTVKK
+242 AKGDI
-253 GLTITGNEDGAEYN
+253 LTIKEGFKIGGKYN

-286 TELPA
+286 TELPSEVEIA
-291 EKTELTVSTLSLSSA
+291 FPATISATAWNSNTEI
-306 QGKKDALLYLT
+306 
-317 TGSDNTAD
+317 
-325 LGDANQSFCLN
+325 
-336 FVDLNFADGTKGD
+336 
-349 VWYARICKN
+349 RIP
-358 EVRFFVHNKNGS
+358 
-370 GNMNTS
+370 
-376 GLTRGDKFV
+376 
-385 VKTGFA
+385 TGFA
-391 YSATATSEVKADKNY
+391 NKNSADLKPTADTLALVKVVSGDTTYNATNIYEWNGCLSFYFNNTGYTGKTAKRGDILSVGAGFTVNHNGTTYVCADGIKY
-406 IYDGSAWIEGTELP
+406 IFNGLFWVKGDTLAQQTEL
-420 ADQELTIGDI
+420 ELPDTLD
-430 DPFYV
+430 V
-435 SGTQVEMGC
+435 SYWS
-444 EMFTGADEA
+444 
-453 ADLTVENGT
+453 N
-462 NIVITDVDGNTYT
+462 NTELRI
-475 PSNIRQVPSRKHFKL
+475 PSNIENKDVANLNPAADALALVKIVGANKEYKAAYIYGWAGSDGKGRLTF
-490 YFNGKGY
+490 YFNNTGYTGKTP
-497 SFDSAKRGDKL
+497 AKGDKL
-508 VIGEGFAIRGNYS
+508 VIGKNFIITSGGKEFVCTNGKT
-521 YVVSSDITFIYTGTT
+521 YV
-536 WIKAE
+536 
-541 TLPAEKSELKVGSIT
+541 
-556 AGVGV
+556 
-561 SGAYPKD
+561 
-568 ALIYVN
+568 
-574 TDSTNAAD
+574 
-582 NGMNDVA
+582 
-589 EIRRFVRYTFNGT
+589 FNGS
-602 PAVIGNVWF
+602 
-611 ARLYKGEARF
+611 L
-621 FVRQKTNGAANM
+621 
-633 AVSDIAKGDKFT
+633 
-645 VKKGFSIG
+645 
-653 NAEVKADVSYIFNG
+653 
-667 NVWVNAEDYIDY
+667 WVDEEDYIDY

-738 ENGYRV
+738 ENGYQV

-787 QKSDINAH
+787 QKSDTSAH

-841 YCKAGDKLTIK
+841 YCKAGDK
-852 KGLPFLAGERLVETI
+852 
-867 AYVYNG
+867 
-873 NVWVNAEDYID
+873 
-884 YDKLT
+884 
-889 KNGIDTKEKE
+889 
-899 LTLYKG
+899 
-905 DEFVLPEL
+905 
-913 FYTYTTEVK
+913 
-922 VPETVDADDVTIEN
+922 
-936 APDMN
+936 
-941 TVNENGYRVTLKVG
+941 
-955 DFSVN
+955 
-960 ITVKVLDTTELNVTN
+960 
-975 VGVDLNWNKIAV
+975 
-987 ETDTANQKSDIN
+987 
-999 AHTEYLR
+999 
-1006 YFEYDRDGVKLTV
+1006 
-1019 SGYII
+1019 
-1024 YGNKYEIDV
+1024 
-1033 KDTDGNWMVRDK
+1033 
-1045 VAYCKVGDKFT
+1045 FT
-1056 VKKGLPFINGERLTE
+1056 VKKGLPFIDGERLTE

-1166 AKKGIEIVSDIEI
+1166 AKKGIEIVSDVEI

>member
-35 LGAVTLASGGN
+35 LGDVSTMYTSGTA
-46 IEFECSQFTGGDNVE
+46 IEISCSQFTTGGDEQE
-61 LITPNQ
+61 LGGNSLTYV
-67 TTGAT
+67 T
-72 TQIYVTSG
+72 VTSG
-80 ENKYY
+80 GSTYN
-85 ASHVR
+85 ASNVR
-90 QIVNA
+90 QIVSRKSLRVYFNGTGYSFSNA
-95 RKRFSLFFIVNGK
+95 K
-108 SYNFDSATKGD
+108 KGD
-119 LLTIEKGLTF
+119 LFTVKQGMT
-129 ASYPDLTVSED
+129 STKYPDLTVSED

-150 IKGKELPTEAEAL
+150 IKGKELPTEAEDL
-163 VLGDVSLTNGSQ
+163 ILGDVTLAKNTQ
-175 IEIANTQFTA
+175 IEFANTQFVGK
-185 ADEKELTINGKEYIV
+185 DDKSLTINGASYIV

-208 YTPSHVRQMGKTR
+208 YTPSHVRQCASSR
-221 KAFKLY
+221 KSFQLY

-286 TELPA
+286 TELP
-291 EKTELTVSTLSLSSA
+291 S
-306 QGKKDALLYLT
+306 
-317 TGSDNTAD
+317 
-325 LGDANQSFCLN
+325 
-336 FVDLNFADGTKGD
+336 
-349 VWYARICKN
+349 
-358 EVRFFVHNKNGS
+358 EVEIAFPA
-370 GNMNTS
+370 TI
-376 GLTRGDKFV
+376 
-385 VKTGFA
+385 
-391 YSATATSEVKADKNY
+391 SATAWNSNTEIRIPTSFAIKNSADLKPTADTLALVKVVSGDTTYNATNIYEWNGCLSFYFNNTGYTGKTAKRGDILSVGAGFTVNHNGTTYVCADGIKY
-406 IYDGSAWIEGTELP
+406 IFNGLFWVKGDTLAQQTEL
-420 ADQELTIGDI
+420 ELPDTLD
-430 DPFYV
+430 V
-435 SGTQVEMGC
+435 SYWS
-444 EMFTGADEA
+444 
-453 ADLTVENGT
+453 N
-462 NIVITDVDGNTYT
+462 NTELRI
-475 PSNIRQVPSRKHFKL
+475 PSNIENKDVANLNPAADALALVKIVGANKEYKAAYIYGWAGSDGKGRLTF
-490 YFNGKGY
+490 YFNNTGYTGKTP
-497 SFDSAKRGDKL
+497 AKGDKL
-508 VIGEGFAIRGNYS
+508 VIGKNFIITSGGKEFVCTNGKT
-521 YVVSSDITFIYTGTT
+521 YV
-536 WIKAE
+536 
-541 TLPAEKSELKVGSIT
+541 
-556 AGVGV
+556 
-561 SGAYPKD
+561 
-568 ALIYVN
+568 
-574 TDSTNAAD
+574 
-582 NGMNDVA
+582 
-589 EIRRFVRYTFNGT
+589 FNGS
-602 PAVIGNVWF
+602 
-611 ARLYKGEARF
+611 L
-621 FVRQKTNGAANM
+621 
-633 AVSDIAKGDKFT
+633 
-645 VKKGFSIG
+645 
-653 NAEVKADVSYIFNG
+653 
-667 NVWVNAEDYIDY
+667 WVDEEDYIDY

-738 ENGYRV
+738 ENGYQV
-744 TLKVGDFSVNITV
+744 TLKVGDFSVDITV
-757 KVLDTTELN
+757 KVLAPTDIH
-766 VTNVGVDLNWNKIA
+766 VTGVAADLNWNKLA
-780 VETDTAN
+780 VITDTAN
-787 QKSDINAH
+787 QKDDTSAH

-807 GVKLT
+807 GVKLN
-812 VSGYIIYGNKYEIDV
+812 VSGYIIYGNKYGIDV

-941 TVNENGYRVTLKVG
+941 TVNENGYQVTLKVG
-955 DFSVN
+955 GFSVN

-987 ETDTANQKSDIN
+987 ETDTANQKSDTS

-1574 EDIDTTVTGTTEYGV
+1574 EDIDTSVTGTTEYGV

>member
-46 IEFECSQFTGGDNVE
+46 IEFECSQFTGKDNDE
-61 LITPNQ
+61 LIAPNQ

-108 SYNFDSATKGD
+108 SYNFGSATKGD

-163 VLGDVSLTNGSQ
+163 VLGDVLNVNGKS
-175 IEIANTQFTA
+175 INIACTQFTNG
-185 ADEKELTINGKEYIV
+185 DEVDILTANQS
-200 LTGADGET
+200 TGATSDIYITTAAGAVVK
-208 YTPSHVRQMGKTR
+208 PSHVRQMTNTY
-221 KAFKLY
+221 KALKLY
-227 FNNANANGKK
+227 FMVNGADYTFANA
-237 YSFAS
+237 
-242 SAKGDLLTVKK
+242 AKGDI
-253 GLTITGNEDGAEYN
+253 LTIKEGFKIGGKYN

-336 FVDLNFADGTKGD
+336 FVELNFADGTKGD

-370 GNMNTS
+370 GNMNTT

-508 VIGEGFAIRGNYS
+508 VIGEGFAIRGNYN

-561 SGAYPKD
+561 SGAYAKD

-589 EIRRFVRYTFNGT
+589 ELRRFVRYTFNGT

-738 ENGYRV
+738 ENGYQV

-787 QKSDINAH
+787 QKSD
-795 TEYLRYFEYDRD
+795 T
-807 GVKLT
+807 
-812 VSGYIIYGNKYEIDV
+812 S
-827 KDTDGNWMVRDKVA
+827 
-841 YCKAGDKLTIK
+841 
-852 KGLPFLAGERLVETI
+852 
-867 AYVYNG
+867 
-873 NVWVNAEDYID
+873 
-884 YDKLT
+884 
-889 KNGIDTKEKE
+889 
-899 LTLYKG
+899 
-905 DEFVLPEL
+905 
-913 FYTYTTEVK
+913 
-922 VPETVDADDVTIEN
+922 
-936 APDMN
+936 
-941 TVNENGYRVTLKVG
+941 
-955 DFSVN
+955 
-960 ITVKVLDTTELNVTN
+960 
-975 VGVDLNWNKIAV
+975 
-987 ETDTANQKSDIN
+987 

-1123 SDVTVA
+1123 SDDTVA

-1166 AKKGIEIVSDIEI
+1166 AKKGIEIVSDVEI

-1574 EDIDTTVTGTTEYGV
+1574 EDIDTSVTGTTEYGV

-1638 KSKKA
+1638 KGKKA

>member
-35 LGAVTLASGGN
+35 LGAVTLTSGGN
-46 IEFECSQFTGGDNVE
+46 IEFECTQFTGKDNDE
-61 LITPNQ
+61 LIAPNQ

-108 SYNFDSATKGD
+108 SYNFGSATKGD

-150 IKGKELPTEAEAL
+150 IKGKELPTEAEDL
-163 VLGDVSLTNGSQ
+163 ILGDVTLAKNTQ
-175 IEIANTQFTA
+175 IEFANTQFVGK
-185 ADEKELTINGKEYIV
+185 DDKSLTINGASYIV

-208 YTPSHVRQMGKTR
+208 YTPSHVRQCASSR
-221 KAFKLY
+221 KSFQLY

-286 TELPA
+286 TELP
-291 EKTELTVSTLSLSSA
+291 S
-306 QGKKDALLYLT
+306 
-317 TGSDNTAD
+317 
-325 LGDANQSFCLN
+325 
-336 FVDLNFADGTKGD
+336 
-349 VWYARICKN
+349 
-358 EVRFFVHNKNGS
+358 EVEIAFPA
-370 GNMNTS
+370 TI
-376 GLTRGDKFV
+376 
-385 VKTGFA
+385 
-391 YSATATSEVKADKNY
+391 SATAWNSNTEIRIPTSFAIKNSADLKPTADTLALVKVVSGDTTYNATNIYEWNGCLSFYFNNTGYTGKTAKRGDILSVGAGFTVNHNGTTYVCADGIKY
-406 IYDGSAWIEGTELP
+406 IFNGLFWVKGDTLAQQTEL
-420 ADQELTIGDI
+420 ELPDTLD
-430 DPFYV
+430 V
-435 SGTQVEMGC
+435 SYWLKDTE
-444 EMFTGADEA
+444 
-453 ADLTVENGT
+453 LR
-462 NIVITDVDGNTYT
+462 I
-475 PSNIRQVPSRKHFKL
+475 PSNIENKDVTDLNPAADALALVKIVGANKEYKAAYIYGWAGSDGKGRLTF
-490 YFNGKGY
+490 YFNNTGYTGKTP
-497 SFDSAKRGDKL
+497 AKGDKL
-508 VIGEGFAIRGNYS
+508 VIGKNFIITSGGKEFVCTNGKT
-521 YVVSSDITFIYTGTT
+521 YV
-536 WIKAE
+536 
-541 TLPAEKSELKVGSIT
+541 
-556 AGVGV
+556 
-561 SGAYPKD
+561 
-568 ALIYVN
+568 
-574 TDSTNAAD
+574 
-582 NGMNDVA
+582 
-589 EIRRFVRYTFNGT
+589 FNGS
-602 PAVIGNVWF
+602 
-611 ARLYKGEARF
+611 L
-621 FVRQKTNGAANM
+621 
-633 AVSDIAKGDKFT
+633 
-645 VKKGFSIG
+645 
-653 NAEVKADVSYIFNG
+653 
-667 NVWVNAEDYIDY
+667 WVDEEDYIDY
-679 DKLTKNGIDTKEK
+679 DKLIKNGIDTKEK

-715 KVPETVDAD
+715 KVPETVEAD

-738 ENGYRV
+738 ENGYQV

-766 VTNVGVDLNWNKIA
+766 VTNVRVDL
-780 VETDTAN
+780 D
-787 QKSDINAH
+787 
-795 TEYLRYFEYDRD
+795 
-807 GVKLT
+807 
-812 VSGYIIYGNKYEIDV
+812 
-827 KDTDGNWMVRDKVA
+827 
-841 YCKAGDKLTIK
+841 
-852 KGLPFLAGERLVETI
+852 
-867 AYVYNG
+867 
-873 NVWVNAEDYID
+873 
-884 YDKLT
+884 
-889 KNGIDTKEKE
+889 
-899 LTLYKG
+899 
-905 DEFVLPEL
+905 
-913 FYTYTTEVK
+913 
-922 VPETVDADDVTIEN
+922 
-936 APDMN
+936 
-941 TVNENGYRVTLKVG
+941 
-955 DFSVN
+955 
-960 ITVKVLDTTELNVTN
+960 
-975 VGVDLNWNKIAV
+975 WNKIAV

-1123 SDVTVA
+1123 SDDTVA

-1166 AKKGIEIVSDIEI
+1166 AKKGIEIVSDVEI

-1574 EDIDTTVTGTTEYGV
+1574 EDIDTSVTGTTEYGV

-1638 KSKKA
+1638 KGKKA

>member
-35 LGAVTLASGGN
+35 LGAVTSTSGSSVEIG
-46 IEFECSQFTGGDNVE
+46 CTQFTTGKDEDELNVND
-61 LITPNQ
+61 LSNVTL
-67 TTGAT
+67 TTNGT
-72 TQIYVTSG
+72 TY
-80 ENKYY
+80 N

-90 QIVNA
+90 QILS
-95 RKRFSLFFIVNGK
+95 RKAFKVYFNG
-108 SYNFDSATKGD
+108 SGYNFSNAVRGD
-119 LLTIEKGLTF
+119 LITVKAGTAF
-129 ASYPDLTVSED
+129 GKYPDIAVSAD

-163 VLGDVSLTNGSQ
+163 VLGDVLNVNGKS
-175 IEIANTQFTA
+175 INIACTQFTNG
-185 ADEKELTINGKEYIV
+185 DEVDILTANQS
-200 LTGADGET
+200 TGATSDIYITTAAGAVVK
-208 YTPSHVRQMGKTR
+208 PSHVRQMTNTY
-221 KAFKLY
+221 KALKLY
-227 FNNANANGKK
+227 FMVNGADYTFANA
-237 YSFAS
+237 
-242 SAKGDLLTVKK
+242 AKGDI
-253 GLTITGNEDGAEYN
+253 LTIKEGFKIGGKYN

-286 TELPA
+286 TELPSEVEIA
-291 EKTELTVSTLSLSSA
+291 FPATISATAWNSDTEI
-306 QGKKDALLYLT
+306 
-317 TGSDNTAD
+317 
-325 LGDANQSFCLN
+325 
-336 FVDLNFADGTKGD
+336 
-349 VWYARICKN
+349 RIP
-358 EVRFFVHNKNGS
+358 
-370 GNMNTS
+370 
-376 GLTRGDKFV
+376 
-385 VKTGFA
+385 TGFA
-391 YSATATSEVKADKNY
+391 IKNSADLKPTADTLALVKVVRGDTTYNATNIYEWNGCLSFYFNNTGYTGKTAKRGDILSVGAGFTVNHNGTTYVCADGIKY
-406 IYDGSAWIEGTELP
+406 IFNGLFWVKGDTLAQQTEL
-420 ADQELTIGDI
+420 ELPDTLD
-430 DPFYV
+430 V
-435 SGTQVEMGC
+435 SYWS
-444 EMFTGADEA
+444 
-453 ADLTVENGT
+453 N
-462 NIVITDVDGNTYT
+462 NTELRI
-475 PSNIRQVPSRKHFKL
+475 PSNIENKDVANLNPAADALALVKIVGANKEYKAAYIYGWAGSDGKGRLTF
-490 YFNGKGY
+490 YFNNTGYTGKTP
-497 SFDSAKRGDKL
+497 AKGDKL
-508 VIGEGFAIRGNYS
+508 VIGKNFIITSGGKEFVCTNGKT
-521 YVVSSDITFIYTGTT
+521 YV
-536 WIKAE
+536 
-541 TLPAEKSELKVGSIT
+541 
-556 AGVGV
+556 
-561 SGAYPKD
+561 
-568 ALIYVN
+568 
-574 TDSTNAAD
+574 
-582 NGMNDVA
+582 
-589 EIRRFVRYTFNGT
+589 FNGS
-602 PAVIGNVWF
+602 
-611 ARLYKGEARF
+611 L
-621 FVRQKTNGAANM
+621 
-633 AVSDIAKGDKFT
+633 
-645 VKKGFSIG
+645 
-653 NAEVKADVSYIFNG
+653 
-667 NVWVNAEDYIDY
+667 WVDEEDYIDY

-738 ENGYRV
+738 ENGYQV

-787 QKSDINAH
+787 QKSD
-795 TEYLRYFEYDRD
+795 T
-807 GVKLT
+807 
-812 VSGYIIYGNKYEIDV
+812 S
-827 KDTDGNWMVRDKVA
+827 
-841 YCKAGDKLTIK
+841 
-852 KGLPFLAGERLVETI
+852 
-867 AYVYNG
+867 
-873 NVWVNAEDYID
+873 
-884 YDKLT
+884 
-889 KNGIDTKEKE
+889 
-899 LTLYKG
+899 
-905 DEFVLPEL
+905 
-913 FYTYTTEVK
+913 
-922 VPETVDADDVTIEN
+922 
-936 APDMN
+936 
-941 TVNENGYRVTLKVG
+941 
-955 DFSVN
+955 
-960 ITVKVLDTTELNVTN
+960 
-975 VGVDLNWNKIAV
+975 
-987 ETDTANQKSDIN
+987 

-1574 EDIDTTVTGTTEYGV
+1574 EDIDTSVTGTTEYGV

-1616 VVSVSSILGLAFVTA
+1616 IVSVSSILGLAFVTA

-1638 KSKKA
+1638 KGKKA

>member
-35 LGAVTLASGGN
+35 LGAVTSTSGSSVEIG
-46 IEFECSQFTGGDNVE
+46 CTQFTTGKDEDELNVND
-61 LITPNQ
+61 LSNVTL
-67 TTGAT
+67 TTNGT
-72 TQIYVTSG
+72 TY
-80 ENKYY
+80 N

-90 QIVNA
+90 QILS
-95 RKRFSLFFIVNGK
+95 RKAFKVYFNG
-108 SYNFDSATKGD
+108 SGYNFSNAVRGD
-119 LLTIEKGLTF
+119 LITVKAGTAF
-129 ASYPDLTVSED
+129 GKYPDIAVSAD

-163 VLGDVSLTNGSQ
+163 VLGDVLNVNGKS
-175 IEIANTQFTA
+175 INIACTQFTNG
-185 ADEKELTINGKEYIV
+185 DEVDILTANQS
-200 LTGADGET
+200 TGATSDIYITTAAGAVVK
-208 YTPSHVRQMGKTR
+208 PSHVRQMTNTY
-221 KAFKLY
+221 KALKLY
-227 FNNANANGKK
+227 FMVNGADYTFANA
-237 YSFAS
+237 
-242 SAKGDLLTVKK
+242 AKGDI
-253 GLTITGNEDGAEYN
+253 LTIKEGFKIGGKYN

-336 FVDLNFADGTKGD
+336 FVELNFADGTKGD

-462 NIVITDVDGNTYT
+462 NIVITDVDGNTYA

-521 YVVSSDITFIYTGTT
+521 YVVRSDITFIYTGTT
-536 WIKAE
+536 WVKAE

-582 NGMNDVA
+582 NGLNDVA
-589 EIRRFVRYTFNGT
+589 ELRRFVRYTFNGT

-679 DKLTKNGIDTKEK
+679 DKLAKNGIDTKEK

-738 ENGYRV
+738 ENGY
-744 TLKVGDFSVNITV
+744 
-757 KVLDTTELN
+757 
-766 VTNVGVDLNWNKIA
+766 
-780 VETDTAN
+780 
-787 QKSDINAH
+787 Q
-795 TEYLRYFEYDRD
+795 
-807 GVKLT
+807 
-812 VSGYIIYGNKYEIDV
+812 
-827 KDTDGNWMVRDKVA
+827 
-841 YCKAGDKLTIK
+841 
-852 KGLPFLAGERLVETI
+852 
-867 AYVYNG
+867 
-873 NVWVNAEDYID
+873 
-884 YDKLT
+884 
-889 KNGIDTKEKE
+889 
-899 LTLYKG
+899 
-905 DEFVLPEL
+905 
-913 FYTYTTEVK
+913 
-922 VPETVDADDVTIEN
+922 
-936 APDMN
+936 
-941 TVNENGYRVTLKVG
+941 VTLKVG

-1574 EDIDTTVTGTTEYGV
+1574 EDIDTSVTGTTEYGV

-1616 VVSVSSILGLAFVTA
+1616 VVSVSSILGLVFVTA

>member
-35 LGAVTLASGGN
+35 LGAVTSTSGSSVEIG
-46 IEFECSQFTGGDNVE
+46 CTQFTTGKDEDELNVND
-61 LITPNQ
+61 LSNVTL
-67 TTGAT
+67 TTNGT
-72 TQIYVTSG
+72 TY
-80 ENKYY
+80 N

-90 QIVNA
+90 QILS
-95 RKRFSLFFIVNGK
+95 RKAFKVYFNG
-108 SYNFDSATKGD
+108 SGYNFSNAVRGD
-119 LLTIEKGLTF
+119 LITVKAGTAF
-129 ASYPDLTVSED
+129 GKYPDIAVSAD

-150 IKGKELPTEAEAL
+150 IKGTEVPTEAEAL
-163 VLGDVSLTNGSQ
+163 VLGDVLNVNGKS
-175 IEIANTQFTA
+175 INIACTQFTNG
-185 ADEKELTINGKEYIV
+185 DEVDILTANQS
-200 LTGADGET
+200 TGATSDIYITTAAGAVVK
-208 YTPSHVRQMGKTR
+208 PSHVRQMTNTY
-221 KAFKLY
+221 KALKLY
-227 FNNANANGKK
+227 FMVNGADYTFANA
-237 YSFAS
+237 
-242 SAKGDLLTVKK
+242 AKGDI
-253 GLTITGNEDGAEYN
+253 LTIKEGFKIGGKYN

-286 TELPA
+286 TELP
-291 EKTELTVSTLSLSSA
+291 S
-306 QGKKDALLYLT
+306 
-317 TGSDNTAD
+317 
-325 LGDANQSFCLN
+325 
-336 FVDLNFADGTKGD
+336 
-349 VWYARICKN
+349 
-358 EVRFFVHNKNGS
+358 EVEIAFPA
-370 GNMNTS
+370 TI
-376 GLTRGDKFV
+376 
-385 VKTGFA
+385 
-391 YSATATSEVKADKNY
+391 SATAWNSNTEIRIPTSFAIKNSADLKPTADTLALVKVVSGDTTYNATNIYEWNGCLSFYFNNTGYTGKTAKRGDILSVGAGFTVNHNGTTYVCADGIKY
-406 IYDGSAWIEGTELP
+406 IFNGLFWVKGDTLAQQTEL
-420 ADQELTIGDI
+420 ELPDTLD
-430 DPFYV
+430 V
-435 SGTQVEMGC
+435 SYWS
-444 EMFTGADEA
+444 
-453 ADLTVENGT
+453 N
-462 NIVITDVDGNTYT
+462 NTELRI
-475 PSNIRQVPSRKHFKL
+475 PSNIENKDVANLNPAADALALVKIVGANKEYKAAYIYGWAGSD
-490 YFNGKGY
+490 GKGRLTFY
-497 SFDSAKRGDKL
+497 SNNTGYTGKTPAKGDKL
-508 VIGEGFAIRGNYS
+508 VIGKNFIITSGGKEFVCTNGKT
-521 YVVSSDITFIYTGTT
+521 YV
-536 WIKAE
+536 
-541 TLPAEKSELKVGSIT
+541 
-556 AGVGV
+556 
-561 SGAYPKD
+561 
-568 ALIYVN
+568 
-574 TDSTNAAD
+574 
-582 NGMNDVA
+582 
-589 EIRRFVRYTFNGT
+589 FNGS
-602 PAVIGNVWF
+602 
-611 ARLYKGEARF
+611 L
-621 FVRQKTNGAANM
+621 
-633 AVSDIAKGDKFT
+633 
-645 VKKGFSIG
+645 
-653 NAEVKADVSYIFNG
+653 
-667 NVWVNAEDYIDY
+667 WVDEEDYIDY

-738 ENGYRV
+738 ENGYQV

-757 KVLDTTELN
+757 KVLAPTDIH
-766 VTNVGVDLNWNKIA
+766 VTGVAADLNWNKLA
-780 VETDTAN
+780 VITDTAN
-787 QKSDINAH
+787 QKADTSAH
-795 TEYLRYFEYDRD
+795 TEYLRYFEYERN
-807 GVKLT
+807 GVQLT
-812 VSGYIIYGNKYEIDV
+812 ISGYIIYGNRYEIDV

-941 TVNENGYRVTLKVG
+941 TVNENGYQVTLKVG

-987 ETDTANQKSDIN
+987 ETDTANQKSDTS

-1123 SDVTVA
+1123 SDDTVA

-1166 AKKGIEIVSDIEI
+1166 AKKGIEIVSDVEI

-1548 ADYEITVRYTDG
+1548 ADYEVTVRYTDG

-1574 EDIDTTVTGTTEYGV
+1574 EDIDTSVTGTTEYGV

>member
-35 LGAVTLASGGN
+35 LGAVTLTSGGN

-108 SYNFDSATKGD
+108 SYNFGSATKGD

-163 VLGDVSLTNGSQ
+163 VLGDVLNVNGKS
-175 IEIANTQFTA
+175 INIACTQFTNG
-185 ADEKELTINGKEYIV
+185 DEVDILTANQS
-200 LTGADGET
+200 TGATSDIYITTAAGAVVK
-208 YTPSHVRQMGKTR
+208 PSHVRQMTNTY
-221 KAFKLY
+221 KALKLY
-227 FNNANANGKK
+227 FMVNGADYTFANA
-237 YSFAS
+237 
-242 SAKGDLLTVKK
+242 AKGDI
-253 GLTITGNEDGAEYN
+253 LTIKEGFKIGGKYN

-286 TELPA
+286 TELP
-291 EKTELTVSTLSLSSA
+291 S
-306 QGKKDALLYLT
+306 
-317 TGSDNTAD
+317 
-325 LGDANQSFCLN
+325 
-336 FVDLNFADGTKGD
+336 
-349 VWYARICKN
+349 
-358 EVRFFVHNKNGS
+358 EVEIAFPA
-370 GNMNTS
+370 TI
-376 GLTRGDKFV
+376 
-385 VKTGFA
+385 
-391 YSATATSEVKADKNY
+391 SATAWNSNTEIRIPTSFAIKNSADLKPTADTLALVKVVSGDTTYNATNIYEWNGCLSFYFNNTGYTGKTAKRGDILSVGAGFTVNHNGTTYICADGIKY
-406 IYDGSAWIEGTELP
+406 IFNGLFWVKGDTLAQQTEL
-420 ADQELTIGDI
+420 ELPDTLD
-430 DPFYV
+430 V
-435 SGTQVEMGC
+435 SYWSNDTE
-444 EMFTGADEA
+444 
-453 ADLTVENGT
+453 LR
-462 NIVITDVDGNTYT
+462 I
-475 PSNIRQVPSRKHFKL
+475 PSNIENKDVANLNPAADALALVKIVGANKEYKAAYIYGWAGSDGKGRLTF
-490 YFNGKGY
+490 YFNNTGYTGKTP
-497 SFDSAKRGDKL
+497 AKGDKL
-508 VIGEGFAIRGNYS
+508 VIGKNFIITSGGKEFVCTNGKT
-521 YVVSSDITFIYTGTT
+521 YV
-536 WIKAE
+536 
-541 TLPAEKSELKVGSIT
+541 
-556 AGVGV
+556 
-561 SGAYPKD
+561 
-568 ALIYVN
+568 
-574 TDSTNAAD
+574 
-582 NGMNDVA
+582 
-589 EIRRFVRYTFNGT
+589 FNGS
-602 PAVIGNVWF
+602 
-611 ARLYKGEARF
+611 L
-621 FVRQKTNGAANM
+621 
-633 AVSDIAKGDKFT
+633 
-645 VKKGFSIG
+645 
-653 NAEVKADVSYIFNG
+653 
-667 NVWVNAEDYIDY
+667 WVDEEDYIDY

-738 ENGYRV
+738 ENGYQV
-744 TLKVGDFSVNITV
+744 TLKVGKFSVDITV

-766 VTNVGVDLNWNKIA
+766 VTNVRVDLDWNKIA

-787 QKSDINAH
+787 QKSD
-795 TEYLRYFEYDRD
+795 T
-807 GVKLT
+807 
-812 VSGYIIYGNKYEIDV
+812 
-827 KDTDGNWMVRDKVA
+827 
-841 YCKAGDKLTIK
+841 
-852 KGLPFLAGERLVETI
+852 
-867 AYVYNG
+867 
-873 NVWVNAEDYID
+873 
-884 YDKLT
+884 
-889 KNGIDTKEKE
+889 
-899 LTLYKG
+899 
-905 DEFVLPEL
+905 
-913 FYTYTTEVK
+913 
-922 VPETVDADDVTIEN
+922 
-936 APDMN
+936 
-941 TVNENGYRVTLKVG
+941 
-955 DFSVN
+955 
-960 ITVKVLDTTELNVTN
+960 
-975 VGVDLNWNKIAV
+975 
-987 ETDTANQKSDIN
+987 N

-1123 SDVTVA
+1123 SDDTVA

-1166 AKKGIEIVSDIEI
+1166 AKKGIEIVSDVEI

>member
-35 LGAVTLASGGN
+35 LGAVTLASDGN
-46 IEFECSQFTGGDNVE
+46 IEFECSQFTGGDNDK
-61 LITPNQ
+61 LIAPNQ

-108 SYNFDSATKGD
+108 SYNFGSATKGD

-150 IKGKELPTEAEAL
+150 IKGRELPTEAEAL

-185 ADEKELTINGKEYIV
+185 ADEKELAINGKEYIV

-208 YTPSHVRQMGKTR
+208 YTPSHVRQMGKVR

-286 TELPA
+286 TELP
-291 EKTELTVSTLSLSSA
+291 S
-306 QGKKDALLYLT
+306 
-317 TGSDNTAD
+317 
-325 LGDANQSFCLN
+325 
-336 FVDLNFADGTKGD
+336 
-349 VWYARICKN
+349 
-358 EVRFFVHNKNGS
+358 EVEIAFPA
-370 GNMNTS
+370 TI
-376 GLTRGDKFV
+376 
-385 VKTGFA
+385 
-391 YSATATSEVKADKNY
+391 SATAWNSNTEIRIPTSFAIKNSADLKPTADTLALVKVVSGDTTYNATNIYEWNGCLSFYFNNTGYTGKTAKRGDILSVGAGFTVNHNGTTYVCADGIKY
-406 IYDGSAWIEGTELP
+406 IFNGLFWVKGDTLAQQTEL
-420 ADQELTIGDI
+420 ELPDTLD
-430 DPFYV
+430 V
-435 SGTQVEMGC
+435 SYWS
-444 EMFTGADEA
+444 
-453 ADLTVENGT
+453 N
-462 NIVITDVDGNTYT
+462 NTELRI
-475 PSNIRQVPSRKHFKL
+475 PSNIENKDVANLNPAADALALVKIVGANKEYKAAYIYGWAGSDGKGRLTF
-490 YFNGKGY
+490 YFNNTGYTGKTP
-497 SFDSAKRGDKL
+497 AKGDKL
-508 VIGEGFAIRGNYS
+508 VIGKNFIITSGGKEFVCTNGKT
-521 YVVSSDITFIYTGTT
+521 YV
-536 WIKAE
+536 
-541 TLPAEKSELKVGSIT
+541 
-556 AGVGV
+556 
-561 SGAYPKD
+561 
-568 ALIYVN
+568 
-574 TDSTNAAD
+574 
-582 NGMNDVA
+582 
-589 EIRRFVRYTFNGT
+589 FNGS
-602 PAVIGNVWF
+602 
-611 ARLYKGEARF
+611 L
-621 FVRQKTNGAANM
+621 
-633 AVSDIAKGDKFT
+633 
-645 VKKGFSIG
+645 
-653 NAEVKADVSYIFNG
+653 
-667 NVWVNAEDYIDY
+667 WVDEEDYIDY

-738 ENGYRV
+738 ENGYQV
-744 TLKVGDFSVNITV
+744 TLKVGGFSVNITV

-766 VTNVGVDLNWNKIA
+766 VTDVAPDNSWSKIA
-780 VETDTAN
+780 ITTDSVNKAAVTTP
-787 QKSDINAH
+787 IN
-795 TEYLRYFEYDRD
+795 EYVKYFVYERN
-807 GVKLT
+807 GVQFT
-812 VSGYIIYGNKYEIDV
+812 VSDYIIIQQKYLISVQVGKTSDNKPLYLV
-827 KDTDGNWMVRDKVA
+827 KDEAV
-841 YCKAGDKLTIK
+841 
-852 KGLPFLAGERLVETI
+852 
-867 AYVYNG
+867 
-873 NVWVNAEDYID
+873 
-884 YDKLT
+884 
-889 KNGIDTKEKE
+889 
-899 LTLYKG
+899 
-905 DEFVLPEL
+905 
-913 FYTYTTEVK
+913 
-922 VPETVDADDVTIEN
+922 
-936 APDMN
+936 
-941 TVNENGYRVTLKVG
+941 KVG
-955 DFSVN
+955 D
-960 ITVKVLDTTELNVTN
+960 LL
-975 VGVDLNWNKIAV
+975 
-987 ETDTANQKSDIN
+987 
-999 AHTEYLR
+999 
-1006 YFEYDRDGVKLTV
+1006 
-1019 SGYII
+1019 
-1024 YGNKYEIDV
+1024 
-1033 KDTDGNWMVRDK
+1033 
-1045 VAYCKVGDKFT
+1045 T

-1574 EDIDTTVTGTTEYGV
+1574 EDIDTSVTGTTEYGV

-1616 VVSVSSILGLAFVTA
+1616 IVSVSSILGLAFVTA

-1638 KSKKA
+1638 KGKKA

>member
-46 IEFECSQFTGGDNVE
+46 IEFECSQFTGKDNDE
-61 LITPNQ
+61 LIAPNQ

-108 SYNFDSATKGD
+108 SYNFGSATKGD

-163 VLGDVSLTNGSQ
+163 VLGDVLNVNGKS
-175 IEIANTQFTA
+175 INIACTQFTNG
-185 ADEKELTINGKEYIV
+185 DEVDILTANQS
-200 LTGADGET
+200 TGATSDIYITTVAGAVVK
-208 YTPSHVRQMGKTR
+208 PSHVRQMTNTY
-221 KAFKLY
+221 KALKLY
-227 FNNANANGKK
+227 FMVNGADYTFANA
-237 YSFAS
+237 
-242 SAKGDLLTVKK
+242 AKGDI
-253 GLTITGNEDGAEYN
+253 LTIKEGFKIGGKYN

-286 TELPA
+286 TELPSEVEIA
-291 EKTELTVSTLSLSSA
+291 FPATISATAWNSDTEI
-306 QGKKDALLYLT
+306 
-317 TGSDNTAD
+317 
-325 LGDANQSFCLN
+325 
-336 FVDLNFADGTKGD
+336 
-349 VWYARICKN
+349 RIP
-358 EVRFFVHNKNGS
+358 
-370 GNMNTS
+370 
-376 GLTRGDKFV
+376 
-385 VKTGFA
+385 TGFA
-391 YSATATSEVKADKNY
+391 IKNSADLKPTADTLALVKVVSGDTTYNATNIYEWNGCLSFYFNNTGYTGKTAKRGDILSVGAGFTVNHNGTTYVCADGIKY
-406 IYDGSAWIEGTELP
+406 IFNGLFWVKGDTLAQQTEL
-420 ADQELTIGDI
+420 ELPDTLD
-430 DPFYV
+430 V
-435 SGTQVEMGC
+435 SYWS
-444 EMFTGADEA
+444 
-453 ADLTVENGT
+453 N
-462 NIVITDVDGNTYT
+462 NTELRI
-475 PSNIRQVPSRKHFKL
+475 PSNIENKDVANLNPAADALALVKIVGANKEYKAAYIYGWAGSDGKGRLTF
-490 YFNGKGY
+490 YFNNTGYTGKTP
-497 SFDSAKRGDKL
+497 AKGDKL
-508 VIGEGFAIRGNYS
+508 VIGKNFIITSGGKEFVCTNGKT
-521 YVVSSDITFIYTGTT
+521 YV
-536 WIKAE
+536 
-541 TLPAEKSELKVGSIT
+541 
-556 AGVGV
+556 
-561 SGAYPKD
+561 
-568 ALIYVN
+568 
-574 TDSTNAAD
+574 
-582 NGMNDVA
+582 
-589 EIRRFVRYTFNGT
+589 FNGS
-602 PAVIGNVWF
+602 
-611 ARLYKGEARF
+611 L
-621 FVRQKTNGAANM
+621 
-633 AVSDIAKGDKFT
+633 
-645 VKKGFSIG
+645 
-653 NAEVKADVSYIFNG
+653 
-667 NVWVNAEDYIDY
+667 WVDEEDYIDY

-738 ENGYRV
+738 ENGYQV

-787 QKSDINAH
+787 QKSD
-795 TEYLRYFEYDRD
+795 T
-807 GVKLT
+807 
-812 VSGYIIYGNKYEIDV
+812 S
-827 KDTDGNWMVRDKVA
+827 
-841 YCKAGDKLTIK
+841 
-852 KGLPFLAGERLVETI
+852 
-867 AYVYNG
+867 
-873 NVWVNAEDYID
+873 
-884 YDKLT
+884 
-889 KNGIDTKEKE
+889 
-899 LTLYKG
+899 
-905 DEFVLPEL
+905 
-913 FYTYTTEVK
+913 
-922 VPETVDADDVTIEN
+922 
-936 APDMN
+936 
-941 TVNENGYRVTLKVG
+941 
-955 DFSVN
+955 
-960 ITVKVLDTTELNVTN
+960 
-975 VGVDLNWNKIAV
+975 
-987 ETDTANQKSDIN
+987 

-1212 DVFDVEAS
+1212 DVFDVEAN

-1574 EDIDTTVTGTTEYGV
+1574 EDIDTSVTGTTEYGV

-1638 KSKKA
+1638 KGKKA

>member
-35 LGAVTLASGGN
+35 LGDVSTTYTSGTA
-46 IEFECSQFTGGDNVE
+46 IEISCSQFTTGGDEQE
-61 LITPNQ
+61 LGGNSLTYV
-67 TTGAT
+67 T
-72 TQIYVTSG
+72 VTSG
-80 ENKYY
+80 GSTYN
-85 ASHVR
+85 ASNVR
-90 QIVNA
+90 QIVSRKSLRVYFNGTGYSFSNA
-95 RKRFSLFFIVNGK
+95 K
-108 SYNFDSATKGD
+108 KGD
-119 LLTIEKGLTF
+119 LFTVKQGMT
-129 ASYPDLTVSED
+129 STKYPDLTVSED

-163 VLGDVSLTNGSQ
+163 VLGDVSLTNGNQ

-185 ADEKELTINGKEYIV
+185 ADEKELAINGKEYIV

-208 YTPSHVRQMGKTR
+208 YTPSHVRQMGKVR

-336 FVDLNFADGTKGD
+336 FVELNFADGTKGD

-420 ADQELTIGDI
+420 
-430 DPFYV
+430 
-435 SGTQVEMGC
+435 
-444 EMFTGADEA
+444 
-453 ADLTVENGT
+453 
-462 NIVITDVDGNTYT
+462 
-475 PSNIRQVPSRKHFKL
+475 
-490 YFNGKGY
+490 
-497 SFDSAKRGDKL
+497 
-508 VIGEGFAIRGNYS
+508 
-521 YVVSSDITFIYTGTT
+521 
-536 WIKAE
+536 
-541 TLPAEKSELKVGSIT
+541 
-556 AGVGV
+556 
-561 SGAYPKD
+561 
-568 ALIYVN
+568 
-574 TDSTNAAD
+574 
-582 NGMNDVA
+582 
-589 EIRRFVRYTFNGT
+589 
-602 PAVIGNVWF
+602 
-611 ARLYKGEARF
+611 
-621 FVRQKTNGAANM
+621 
-633 AVSDIAKGDKFT
+633 
-645 VKKGFSIG
+645 
-653 NAEVKADVSYIFNG
+653 
-667 NVWVNAEDYIDY
+667 
-679 DKLTKNGIDTKEK
+679 KNGIDTKEK

-738 ENGYRV
+738 ENGYQV
-744 TLKVGDFSVNITV
+744 TLKVGDFSVDITV

-766 VTNVGVDLNWNKIA
+766 VTDVAPDNSWSKIA
-780 VETDTAN
+780 ITTDSVNKAAVTTP
-787 QKSDINAH
+787 IN
-795 TEYLRYFEYDRD
+795 EYVKYFVYERN
-807 GVKLT
+807 GVQFT
-812 VSGYIIYGNKYEIDV
+812 VSDYIIIQQKYLISVQVGKTSDNKPLYLV
-827 KDTDGNWMVRDKVA
+827 KDEAV
-841 YCKAGDKLTIK
+841 
-852 KGLPFLAGERLVETI
+852 
-867 AYVYNG
+867 
-873 NVWVNAEDYID
+873 
-884 YDKLT
+884 
-889 KNGIDTKEKE
+889 
-899 LTLYKG
+899 
-905 DEFVLPEL
+905 
-913 FYTYTTEVK
+913 
-922 VPETVDADDVTIEN
+922 
-936 APDMN
+936 
-941 TVNENGYRVTLKVG
+941 KVG
-955 DFSVN
+955 D
-960 ITVKVLDTTELNVTN
+960 LL
-975 VGVDLNWNKIAV
+975 
-987 ETDTANQKSDIN
+987 
-999 AHTEYLR
+999 
-1006 YFEYDRDGVKLTV
+1006 
-1019 SGYII
+1019 
-1024 YGNKYEIDV
+1024 
-1033 KDTDGNWMVRDK
+1033 
-1045 VAYCKVGDKFT
+1045 T

-1123 SDVTVA
+1123 SDDTVA

-1516 DPIVKTVTVTVK
+1516 DPIIKTVTVTVK

-1574 EDIDTTVTGTTEYGV
+1574 EDIDTSVTGTTEYGV

>member
-46 IEFECSQFTGGDNVE
+46 IEFECSQFTGGDNDE

-108 SYNFDSATKGD
+108 SYNFGSATKGD

-150 IKGKELPTEAEAL
+150 IKGKELPTEAEDL
-163 VLGDVSLTNGSQ
+163 ILGDVTLAKNTQ
-175 IEIANTQFTA
+175 IEFANTQFVGK
-185 ADEKELTINGKEYIV
+185 DDKSLTINGASYIV

-208 YTPSHVRQMGKTR
+208 YTPSHVRQCASSR
-221 KAFKLY
+221 KSFQLY

-286 TELPA
+286 TELP
-291 EKTELTVSTLSLSSA
+291 S
-306 QGKKDALLYLT
+306 
-317 TGSDNTAD
+317 
-325 LGDANQSFCLN
+325 
-336 FVDLNFADGTKGD
+336 
-349 VWYARICKN
+349 
-358 EVRFFVHNKNGS
+358 EVEIAFPA
-370 GNMNTS
+370 TI
-376 GLTRGDKFV
+376 
-385 VKTGFA
+385 
-391 YSATATSEVKADKNY
+391 SATAWNSNTEIRIPTSFAIKNSADLKPTADTLALVKVVSGDTTYNATNIYEWNGCLSFYFNNTGYTGKTAKRGDILSVGAGFTVNHNGTTYVCADGIKY
-406 IYDGSAWIEGTELP
+406 IFNGLFWVKGDTLAQQTEL
-420 ADQELTIGDI
+420 ELPDTLD
-430 DPFYV
+430 V
-435 SGTQVEMGC
+435 SYWS
-444 EMFTGADEA
+444 
-453 ADLTVENGT
+453 N
-462 NIVITDVDGNTYT
+462 NTELRI
-475 PSNIRQVPSRKHFKL
+475 PSNIENKDVANLNPAADALALVKIVGANKEYKAAYIYGWAGSDGKGRLTF
-490 YFNGKGY
+490 YFNNTGYTGKTP
-497 SFDSAKRGDKL
+497 AKGDKL
-508 VIGEGFAIRGNYS
+508 VIGKNFIITSGGKEFVCTNGKT
-521 YVVSSDITFIYTGTT
+521 YV
-536 WIKAE
+536 
-541 TLPAEKSELKVGSIT
+541 
-556 AGVGV
+556 
-561 SGAYPKD
+561 
-568 ALIYVN
+568 
-574 TDSTNAAD
+574 
-582 NGMNDVA
+582 
-589 EIRRFVRYTFNGT
+589 FNGS
-602 PAVIGNVWF
+602 
-611 ARLYKGEARF
+611 L
-621 FVRQKTNGAANM
+621 
-633 AVSDIAKGDKFT
+633 
-645 VKKGFSIG
+645 
-653 NAEVKADVSYIFNG
+653 
-667 NVWVNAEDYIDY
+667 WVDEEDYIDY

-715 KVPETVDAD
+715 KVPETVEAD

-738 ENGYRV
+738 ENGYQV

-787 QKSDINAH
+787 QKSD
-795 TEYLRYFEYDRD
+795 T
-807 GVKLT
+807 
-812 VSGYIIYGNKYEIDV
+812 S
-827 KDTDGNWMVRDKVA
+827 
-841 YCKAGDKLTIK
+841 
-852 KGLPFLAGERLVETI
+852 
-867 AYVYNG
+867 
-873 NVWVNAEDYID
+873 
-884 YDKLT
+884 
-889 KNGIDTKEKE
+889 
-899 LTLYKG
+899 
-905 DEFVLPEL
+905 
-913 FYTYTTEVK
+913 
-922 VPETVDADDVTIEN
+922 
-936 APDMN
+936 
-941 TVNENGYRVTLKVG
+941 
-955 DFSVN
+955 
-960 ITVKVLDTTELNVTN
+960 
-975 VGVDLNWNKIAV
+975 
-987 ETDTANQKSDIN
+987 

-1111 DAAVTAVYKYAS
+1111 DATVTAVYKYAS
-1123 SDVTVA
+1123 SDDTVA

-1574 EDIDTTVTGTTEYGV
+1574 EDIDTSVTGTTEYGV

-1638 KSKKA
+1638 KGKKA

>member
-35 LGAVTLASGGN
+35 LGDVSTTYTSGTA
-46 IEFECSQFTGGDNVE
+46 IEISCSQFTTGGDEQE
-61 LITPNQ
+61 LGGNSLTYV
-67 TTGAT
+67 T
-72 TQIYVTSG
+72 VTSG
-80 ENKYY
+80 GSTYN
-85 ASHVR
+85 ASNVR
-90 QIVNA
+90 QIVSRKSLRVYFNGTGYSFSNA
-95 RKRFSLFFIVNGK
+95 K
-108 SYNFDSATKGD
+108 KGD
-119 LLTIEKGLTF
+119 LFTVKQGMT
-129 ASYPDLTVSED
+129 STKYPDLTVSED

-163 VLGDVSLTNGSQ
+163 VLGDVLNVNGKS
-175 IEIANTQFTA
+175 INIACTQFTNG
-185 ADEKELTINGKEYIV
+185 DEVDILTANQS
-200 LTGADGET
+200 TGATSDIYITTAAGAVVK
-208 YTPSHVRQMGKTR
+208 PSHVRQMTNTY
-221 KAFKLY
+221 KALKLY
-227 FNNANANGKK
+227 FMVNGADYTFANA
-237 YSFAS
+237 
-242 SAKGDLLTVKK
+242 AKGDI
-253 GLTITGNEDGAEYN
+253 LTIKEGFKIGGKYN

-286 TELPA
+286 TELP
-291 EKTELTVSTLSLSSA
+291 S
-306 QGKKDALLYLT
+306 
-317 TGSDNTAD
+317 
-325 LGDANQSFCLN
+325 
-336 FVDLNFADGTKGD
+336 
-349 VWYARICKN
+349 
-358 EVRFFVHNKNGS
+358 EVEIAFPA
-370 GNMNTS
+370 TI
-376 GLTRGDKFV
+376 
-385 VKTGFA
+385 
-391 YSATATSEVKADKNY
+391 SATAWNSNTEIRIPTSFAIKNSADLKPTADTLALVKVVSGDTTYNATNIYEWNGCLSFYFNNTGYTGKTAKRGDILSVGAGFTVNHNGTTYVCADGIKY
-406 IYDGSAWIEGTELP
+406 IFNGLFWVKGDTLAQQTEL
-420 ADQELTIGDI
+420 ELPDTLD
-430 DPFYV
+430 V
-435 SGTQVEMGC
+435 SYWS
-444 EMFTGADEA
+444 
-453 ADLTVENGT
+453 N
-462 NIVITDVDGNTYT
+462 NTELRI
-475 PSNIRQVPSRKHFKL
+475 PSNIENKDVANLNPAADALALVKIVGANKEYKAAYIYGWAGSDGKGRLTF
-490 YFNGKGY
+490 YFNNTGYTGKTP
-497 SFDSAKRGDKL
+497 AKGDKL
-508 VIGEGFAIRGNYS
+508 VIGKNFIITSGGKEFVCTNGKT
-521 YVVSSDITFIYTGTT
+521 YV
-536 WIKAE
+536 
-541 TLPAEKSELKVGSIT
+541 
-556 AGVGV
+556 
-561 SGAYPKD
+561 
-568 ALIYVN
+568 
-574 TDSTNAAD
+574 
-582 NGMNDVA
+582 
-589 EIRRFVRYTFNGT
+589 FNGS
-602 PAVIGNVWF
+602 
-611 ARLYKGEARF
+611 L
-621 FVRQKTNGAANM
+621 
-633 AVSDIAKGDKFT
+633 
-645 VKKGFSIG
+645 
-653 NAEVKADVSYIFNG
+653 
-667 NVWVNAEDYIDY
+667 WVDEEDYIDY

-738 ENGYRV
+738 ENGYQV

-757 KVLDTTELN
+757 KVLAPTDIH
-766 VTNVGVDLNWNKIA
+766 VTGVAADLNWNKLA
-780 VETDTAN
+780 VITDTAN
-787 QKSDINAH
+787 QKADTSAH
-795 TEYLRYFEYDRD
+795 TEYLRYFEYERN
-807 GVKLT
+807 GVQLT
-812 VSGYIIYGNKYEIDV
+812 ISGYIIYGNRYEIDV

-987 ETDTANQKSDIN
+987 ETDTANQKSDTS

-1123 SDVTVA
+1123 SDDTVA

-1574 EDIDTTVTGTTEYGV
+1574 EDIDTSVTGTTEYGV

-1638 KSKKA
+1638 KGKKA

>member
-35 LGAVTLASGGN
+35 LGAVTSTSGSSVEIG
-46 IEFECSQFTGGDNVE
+46 CTQFTTGKDEDELNVND
-61 LITPNQ
+61 LSNVTL
-67 TTGAT
+67 TTNGT
-72 TQIYVTSG
+72 TY
-80 ENKYY
+80 N

-90 QIVNA
+90 QILS
-95 RKRFSLFFIVNGK
+95 RKAFKVYFNG
-108 SYNFDSATKGD
+108 SGYNFSNAVRGD
-119 LLTIEKGLTF
+119 LITVKAGTAF
-129 ASYPDLTVSED
+129 GKYPDIAVSAD

-150 IKGKELPTEAEAL
+150 IKGTEVPTEAEAL
-163 VLGDVSLTNGSQ
+163 VLGDVLNVNGKS
-175 IEIANTQFTA
+175 INIACTQFTNG
-185 ADEKELTINGKEYIV
+185 DEVDILTANQS
-200 LTGADGET
+200 TGATSDIYITTAAGAVVK
-208 YTPSHVRQMGKTR
+208 PSHVRQMTNTY
-221 KAFKLY
+221 KALKLY
-227 FNNANANGKK
+227 FMVNGADYTFANA
-237 YSFAS
+237 
-242 SAKGDLLTVKK
+242 AKGDI
-253 GLTITGNEDGAEYN
+253 LTIKEGFKIGGKYN

-286 TELPA
+286 TELP
-291 EKTELTVSTLSLSSA
+291 S
-306 QGKKDALLYLT
+306 
-317 TGSDNTAD
+317 
-325 LGDANQSFCLN
+325 
-336 FVDLNFADGTKGD
+336 
-349 VWYARICKN
+349 
-358 EVRFFVHNKNGS
+358 EVEIAFPA
-370 GNMNTS
+370 TI
-376 GLTRGDKFV
+376 
-385 VKTGFA
+385 
-391 YSATATSEVKADKNY
+391 SATAWNSNTEIRIPTSFAIKNSADLKPTADTLALVKVVSGDTTYNATNIYEWNGCLSFYFNNTGYTGKTAKRGDILSVGAGFTVNHNGTTYVCADGIKY
-406 IYDGSAWIEGTELP
+406 IFNGLFWVKGDTLAQQTEL
-420 ADQELTIGDI
+420 ELPDTLD
-430 DPFYV
+430 V
-435 SGTQVEMGC
+435 SYWLKDTE
-444 EMFTGADEA
+444 
-453 ADLTVENGT
+453 LR
-462 NIVITDVDGNTYT
+462 I
-475 PSNIRQVPSRKHFKL
+475 PSNIENKNVENLNPAADALALVKIVGANKEYKAAYIYGWAGSDGKGRLTF
-490 YFNGKGY
+490 YFNNTGYTGKTP
-497 SFDSAKRGDKL
+497 AKGDKL
-508 VIGEGFAIRGNYS
+508 VIGKNFIITSGGKEFVCTNGKT
-521 YVVSSDITFIYTGTT
+521 YV
-536 WIKAE
+536 
-541 TLPAEKSELKVGSIT
+541 
-556 AGVGV
+556 
-561 SGAYPKD
+561 
-568 ALIYVN
+568 
-574 TDSTNAAD
+574 
-582 NGMNDVA
+582 
-589 EIRRFVRYTFNGT
+589 FNGS
-602 PAVIGNVWF
+602 
-611 ARLYKGEARF
+611 L
-621 FVRQKTNGAANM
+621 
-633 AVSDIAKGDKFT
+633 
-645 VKKGFSIG
+645 
-653 NAEVKADVSYIFNG
+653 
-667 NVWVNAEDYIDY
+667 WVDEEDYIDY

-738 ENGYRV
+738 ENGYQV

-787 QKSDINAH
+787 QKSD
-795 TEYLRYFEYDRD
+795 T
-807 GVKLT
+807 
-812 VSGYIIYGNKYEIDV
+812 S
-827 KDTDGNWMVRDKVA
+827 
-841 YCKAGDKLTIK
+841 
-852 KGLPFLAGERLVETI
+852 
-867 AYVYNG
+867 
-873 NVWVNAEDYID
+873 
-884 YDKLT
+884 
-889 KNGIDTKEKE
+889 
-899 LTLYKG
+899 
-905 DEFVLPEL
+905 
-913 FYTYTTEVK
+913 
-922 VPETVDADDVTIEN
+922 
-936 APDMN
+936 
-941 TVNENGYRVTLKVG
+941 
-955 DFSVN
+955 
-960 ITVKVLDTTELNVTN
+960 
-975 VGVDLNWNKIAV
+975 
-987 ETDTANQKSDIN
+987 

-1123 SDVTVA
+1123 SDDTVA

-1560 TEENISLGANNVIV
+1560 TEENISLSANNVIV
-1574 EDIDTTVTGTTEYGV
+1574 EDIDTSVTGTTEYGV

-1638 KSKKA
+1638 KGKKA

>member
-35 LGAVTLASGGN
+35 LGTVTSTSGSSVEIGCTQFTTGKDEDELNVNDLSNVTL
-46 IEFECSQFTGGDNVE
+46 
-61 LITPNQ
+61 
-67 TTGAT
+67 TTNGT
-72 TQIYVTSG
+72 TY
-80 ENKYY
+80 N

-90 QIVNA
+90 QILS
-95 RKRFSLFFIVNGK
+95 RKAFKVYFNG
-108 SYNFDSATKGD
+108 SGYNFSNAVRGD
-119 LLTIEKGLTF
+119 LITVKAGTAF
-129 ASYPDLTVSED
+129 GKYPDIAVSAD

-150 IKGKELPTEAEAL
+150 IKGTEVPTEAEAL
-163 VLGDVSLTNGSQ
+163 VLGDVLNVNGKS
-175 IEIANTQFTA
+175 INIACTQFTNG
-185 ADEKELTINGKEYIV
+185 DEVDILTANQS
-200 LTGADGET
+200 TGATSDIYITTAAGAVVK
-208 YTPSHVRQMGKTR
+208 PSHVRQMTNTY
-221 KAFKLY
+221 KALKLY
-227 FNNANANGKK
+227 FMVNGADYTFANA
-237 YSFAS
+237 
-242 SAKGDLLTVKK
+242 AKGDI
-253 GLTITGNEDGAEYN
+253 LTIKEGFKIGGKYN

-286 TELPA
+286 TELP
-291 EKTELTVSTLSLSSA
+291 S
-306 QGKKDALLYLT
+306 
-317 TGSDNTAD
+317 
-325 LGDANQSFCLN
+325 
-336 FVDLNFADGTKGD
+336 
-349 VWYARICKN
+349 
-358 EVRFFVHNKNGS
+358 EVEIAFPA
-370 GNMNTS
+370 TI
-376 GLTRGDKFV
+376 
-385 VKTGFA
+385 
-391 YSATATSEVKADKNY
+391 SATAWNSNTEIRIPTSFAIKNSADLKPTADTLALVKVVSGDTTYNATNIYEWNGCLSFYFNNTGYTGKTAKRGDILSVGAGFTVNHNGTTYVCADGIKY
-406 IYDGSAWIEGTELP
+406 IFNGLFWVKGDTLAQQTEL
-420 ADQELTIGDI
+420 ELPDTLD
-430 DPFYV
+430 V
-435 SGTQVEMGC
+435 SYWS
-444 EMFTGADEA
+444 
-453 ADLTVENGT
+453 N
-462 NIVITDVDGNTYT
+462 NTELRI
-475 PSNIRQVPSRKHFKL
+475 PSNIENKDVANLNPAADALALVKIVGANKEYKAAYIYGWAGSDGKGRLTF
-490 YFNGKGY
+490 YFNNTGYTGKTP
-497 SFDSAKRGDKL
+497 AKGDKL
-508 VIGEGFAIRGNYS
+508 VIGKNFIITSGGKEFVCTNGKT
-521 YVVSSDITFIYTGTT
+521 YV
-536 WIKAE
+536 
-541 TLPAEKSELKVGSIT
+541 
-556 AGVGV
+556 
-561 SGAYPKD
+561 
-568 ALIYVN
+568 
-574 TDSTNAAD
+574 
-582 NGMNDVA
+582 
-589 EIRRFVRYTFNGT
+589 FNGS
-602 PAVIGNVWF
+602 
-611 ARLYKGEARF
+611 L
-621 FVRQKTNGAANM
+621 
-633 AVSDIAKGDKFT
+633 
-645 VKKGFSIG
+645 
-653 NAEVKADVSYIFNG
+653 
-667 NVWVNAEDYIDY
+667 WVDEEDYIDY
-679 DKLTKNGIDTKEK
+679 DKLTKNGINTKEK

-738 ENGYRV
+738 ENGYQV

-766 VTNVGVDLNWNKIA
+766 VTNVRVDLDWNKIA

-787 QKSDINAH
+787 QKSD
-795 TEYLRYFEYDRD
+795 T
-807 GVKLT
+807 
-812 VSGYIIYGNKYEIDV
+812 
-827 KDTDGNWMVRDKVA
+827 
-841 YCKAGDKLTIK
+841 
-852 KGLPFLAGERLVETI
+852 
-867 AYVYNG
+867 
-873 NVWVNAEDYID
+873 
-884 YDKLT
+884 
-889 KNGIDTKEKE
+889 
-899 LTLYKG
+899 
-905 DEFVLPEL
+905 
-913 FYTYTTEVK
+913 
-922 VPETVDADDVTIEN
+922 
-936 APDMN
+936 
-941 TVNENGYRVTLKVG
+941 
-955 DFSVN
+955 
-960 ITVKVLDTTELNVTN
+960 
-975 VGVDLNWNKIAV
+975 
-987 ETDTANQKSDIN
+987 N

-1123 SDVTVA
+1123 SDDTVA

-1574 EDIDTTVTGTTEYGV
+1574 EDIDTSVTGTTEYGV

-1638 KSKKA
+1638 KGKKA

>member
-35 LGAVTLASGGN
+35 LGAVTSTSGSSVEIG
-46 IEFECSQFTGGDNVE
+46 CTQFTTGKDEDELNVND
-61 LITPNQ
+61 LSNVTL
-67 TTGAT
+67 TTNGT
-72 TQIYVTSG
+72 TY
-80 ENKYY
+80 N

-90 QIVNA
+90 QILS
-95 RKRFSLFFIVNGK
+95 RKAFKVYFNG
-108 SYNFDSATKGD
+108 SGYNFSNAVRGD
-119 LLTIEKGLTF
+119 LITVKAGTAF
-129 ASYPDLTVSED
+129 GKYPDIAVSAD

-150 IKGKELPTEAEAL
+150 IKGTEVPTEAEAL
-163 VLGDVSLTNGSQ
+163 VLGDVSLTSGTQ
-175 IEIANTQFTA
+175 IEISSTQFVGGDEAELTNNGVSNIVLTA
-185 ADEKELTINGKEYIV
+185 AD
-200 LTGADGET
+200 GES
-208 YTPSHVRQMGKTR
+208 YTPSHVRQMTNAR

-227 FNNANANGKK
+227 FNNVNGSGKK
-237 YSFAS
+237 YSFDSA
-242 SAKGDLLTVKK
+242 AKGDILTIKK
-253 GLTITGNEDGAEYN
+253 GFKITGNSVGKSYN
-267 IEVKADINYIYT
+267 LEVKEDINYIYT

-286 TELPA
+286 TELP
-291 EKTELTVSTLSLSSA
+291 S
-306 QGKKDALLYLT
+306 
-317 TGSDNTAD
+317 
-325 LGDANQSFCLN
+325 
-336 FVDLNFADGTKGD
+336 
-349 VWYARICKN
+349 
-358 EVRFFVHNKNGS
+358 EVEIAFPA
-370 GNMNTS
+370 TI
-376 GLTRGDKFV
+376 
-385 VKTGFA
+385 
-391 YSATATSEVKADKNY
+391 SATAWNSNTEIRIPTSFAIKNSADLKPTADTLALVKVVSGDTTYNATNIYEWNGCLSFYFNNTGYTGKTAKRGDILSVGAGFTVNHNGTTYVCADGIKY
-406 IYDGSAWIEGTELP
+406 IFNGLFWVKGDTLAQQTEL
-420 ADQELTIGDI
+420 ELPDTLD
-430 DPFYV
+430 V
-435 SGTQVEMGC
+435 SYWS
-444 EMFTGADEA
+444 
-453 ADLTVENGT
+453 N
-462 NIVITDVDGNTYT
+462 NTELRI
-475 PSNIRQVPSRKHFKL
+475 PSNIENKDVANLNPAADALALVKIVGANKEYKAAYIYGWAGSDGKGRLTF
-490 YFNGKGY
+490 YFNNTGYTGKTP
-497 SFDSAKRGDKL
+497 AKGDKL
-508 VIGEGFAIRGNYS
+508 VIGKNFIITSGGKEFVCTNGKT
-521 YVVSSDITFIYTGTT
+521 YV
-536 WIKAE
+536 
-541 TLPAEKSELKVGSIT
+541 
-556 AGVGV
+556 
-561 SGAYPKD
+561 
-568 ALIYVN
+568 
-574 TDSTNAAD
+574 
-582 NGMNDVA
+582 
-589 EIRRFVRYTFNGT
+589 FNGS
-602 PAVIGNVWF
+602 
-611 ARLYKGEARF
+611 L
-621 FVRQKTNGAANM
+621 
-633 AVSDIAKGDKFT
+633 
-645 VKKGFSIG
+645 
-653 NAEVKADVSYIFNG
+653 
-667 NVWVNAEDYIDY
+667 WVDEEDYIDY

-766 VTNVGVDLNWNKIA
+766 VTDVAPDNSWSKIA
-780 VETDTAN
+780 ITTDSVNKAAVTTP
-787 QKSDINAH
+787 IN
-795 TEYLRYFEYDRD
+795 EYVKYFVYERN
-807 GVKLT
+807 GVQFT
-812 VSGYIIYGNKYEIDV
+812 VSDYIIIQQKYLISVQVGKTSDNKPLYLV
-827 KDTDGNWMVRDKVA
+827 KDEAV
-841 YCKAGDKLTIK
+841 
-852 KGLPFLAGERLVETI
+852 
-867 AYVYNG
+867 
-873 NVWVNAEDYID
+873 
-884 YDKLT
+884 
-889 KNGIDTKEKE
+889 
-899 LTLYKG
+899 
-905 DEFVLPEL
+905 
-913 FYTYTTEVK
+913 
-922 VPETVDADDVTIEN
+922 
-936 APDMN
+936 
-941 TVNENGYRVTLKVG
+941 KVG
-955 DFSVN
+955 D
-960 ITVKVLDTTELNVTN
+960 LL
-975 VGVDLNWNKIAV
+975 
-987 ETDTANQKSDIN
+987 
-999 AHTEYLR
+999 
-1006 YFEYDRDGVKLTV
+1006 
-1019 SGYII
+1019 
-1024 YGNKYEIDV
+1024 
-1033 KDTDGNWMVRDK
+1033 
-1045 VAYCKVGDKFT
+1045 T

-1123 SDVTVA
+1123 SDDTVA

-1574 EDIDTTVTGTTEYGV
+1574 EDIDTSVTGTTEYGV

-1638 KSKKA
+1638 KGKKA

>member
-35 LGAVTLASGGN
+35 LGAVTSTSGSSVEIG
-46 IEFECSQFTGGDNVE
+46 CTQFTTGKDEDELNVND
-61 LITPNQ
+61 LSNVTL
-67 TTGAT
+67 TTNGT
-72 TQIYVTSG
+72 TY
-80 ENKYY
+80 N

-90 QIVNA
+90 QILS
-95 RKRFSLFFIVNGK
+95 RKAFKVYFNG
-108 SYNFDSATKGD
+108 SGYNFSNAVRGD
-119 LLTIEKGLTF
+119 LITVKAGTAF
-129 ASYPDLTVSED
+129 GKYPDIAVSAD

-163 VLGDVSLTNGSQ
+163 VLGDVLNVNGKS
-175 IEIANTQFTA
+175 INIACTQFTNG
-185 ADEKELTINGKEYIV
+185 DEVDILTANQS
-200 LTGADGET
+200 TGATSDIYITTAAGAVVK
-208 YTPSHVRQMGKTR
+208 PSHVRQMTNTY
-221 KAFKLY
+221 KALKLY
-227 FNNANANGKK
+227 FMVNGADYTFANA
-237 YSFAS
+237 
-242 SAKGDLLTVKK
+242 AKGDI
-253 GLTITGNEDGAEYN
+253 LTIKEGFKIGGKYN

-336 FVDLNFADGTKGD
+336 FVELNFADGTKGD

-462 NIVITDVDGNTYT
+462 NIVITDVDGNTYA

-536 WIKAE
+536 WVKAE

-589 EIRRFVRYTFNGT
+589 ELRRFVRYTFNGT

-679 DKLTKNGIDTKEK
+679 DKLAKNGIDTKEK

-738 ENGYRV
+738 ENGY
-744 TLKVGDFSVNITV
+744 
-757 KVLDTTELN
+757 
-766 VTNVGVDLNWNKIA
+766 
-780 VETDTAN
+780 
-787 QKSDINAH
+787 Q
-795 TEYLRYFEYDRD
+795 
-807 GVKLT
+807 
-812 VSGYIIYGNKYEIDV
+812 
-827 KDTDGNWMVRDKVA
+827 
-841 YCKAGDKLTIK
+841 
-852 KGLPFLAGERLVETI
+852 
-867 AYVYNG
+867 
-873 NVWVNAEDYID
+873 
-884 YDKLT
+884 
-889 KNGIDTKEKE
+889 
-899 LTLYKG
+899 
-905 DEFVLPEL
+905 
-913 FYTYTTEVK
+913 
-922 VPETVDADDVTIEN
+922 
-936 APDMN
+936 
-941 TVNENGYRVTLKVG
+941 VTLKVG

-1574 EDIDTTVTGTTEYGV
+1574 EDIDTSVTGTTEYGV

-1616 VVSVSSILGLAFVTA
+1616 VVSVSSILGLVFVTA

>member
-35 LGAVTLASGGN
+35 LGDVSTTYTSGTA
-46 IEFECSQFTGGDNVE
+46 IEISCSQFTTGGDEQE
-61 LITPNQ
+61 LGGNSLTYV
-67 TTGAT
+67 T
-72 TQIYVTSG
+72 VTSG
-80 ENKYY
+80 GSTYN
-85 ASHVR
+85 ASNVR
-90 QIVNA
+90 QIVSRKSLRVYFNGTGYSFSNA
-95 RKRFSLFFIVNGK
+95 K
-108 SYNFDSATKGD
+108 KGD
-119 LLTIEKGLTF
+119 LFTVKQGMT
-129 ASYPDLTVSED
+129 STKYPDLTVSED

-150 IKGKELPTEAEAL
+150 IKGKELPTEAEAFT
-163 VLGDVSLTNGSQ
+163 LGDVSLTNGSQ

-185 ADEKELTINGKEYIV
+185 ADEKELAINGKEYIV

-208 YTPSHVRQMGKTR
+208 YTPSHVRQMGKVR

-336 FVDLNFADGTKGD
+336 FVELNFADGTKGD

-561 SGAYPKD
+561 SGAYAKD

-574 TDSTNAAD
+574 TDSTNTAD

-766 VTNVGVDLNWNKIA
+766 VTNVRVDLDWNKIA

-787 QKSDINAH
+787 QKSD
-795 TEYLRYFEYDRD
+795 T
-807 GVKLT
+807 
-812 VSGYIIYGNKYEIDV
+812 
-827 KDTDGNWMVRDKVA
+827 
-841 YCKAGDKLTIK
+841 
-852 KGLPFLAGERLVETI
+852 
-867 AYVYNG
+867 
-873 NVWVNAEDYID
+873 
-884 YDKLT
+884 
-889 KNGIDTKEKE
+889 
-899 LTLYKG
+899 
-905 DEFVLPEL
+905 
-913 FYTYTTEVK
+913 
-922 VPETVDADDVTIEN
+922 
-936 APDMN
+936 
-941 TVNENGYRVTLKVG
+941 
-955 DFSVN
+955 
-960 ITVKVLDTTELNVTN
+960 
-975 VGVDLNWNKIAV
+975 
-987 ETDTANQKSDIN
+987 N

-1574 EDIDTTVTGTTEYGV
+1574 EDIDTSVTGTTEYGV

-1638 KSKKA
+1638 KGKKA

>member
-108 SYNFDSATKGD
+108 SYNFGSATKGD

-185 ADEKELTINGKEYIV
+185 ADEKELAINGKEYIV

-208 YTPSHVRQMGKTR
+208 YTPSHVRQMGKVR

-286 TELPA
+286 TELPSEVEIA
-291 EKTELTVSTLSLSSA
+291 FPATISATAWNSNTEI
-306 QGKKDALLYLT
+306 
-317 TGSDNTAD
+317 
-325 LGDANQSFCLN
+325 
-336 FVDLNFADGTKGD
+336 
-349 VWYARICKN
+349 RIP
-358 EVRFFVHNKNGS
+358 
-370 GNMNTS
+370 
-376 GLTRGDKFV
+376 
-385 VKTGFA
+385 TGFA
-391 YSATATSEVKADKNY
+391 IKNSADLKPTADTLALVKVVSGDTTYNATNIYEWNGCLSFYFNNTGYTGKTAKRGDILSVGAGFTVNHNGTTYVCADGIKY
-406 IYDGSAWIEGTELP
+406 IFNGLFWVKGDTLAQQTEL
-420 ADQELTIGDI
+420 ELPDTLD
-430 DPFYV
+430 V
-435 SGTQVEMGC
+435 SYWS
-444 EMFTGADEA
+444 
-453 ADLTVENGT
+453 N
-462 NIVITDVDGNTYT
+462 NTELRI
-475 PSNIRQVPSRKHFKL
+475 PSNIENKDVANLNPAADALALVKIVGANKEYKAAYIYGWAGSDGKGRLTF
-490 YFNGKGY
+490 YFNNTGYTGKTP
-497 SFDSAKRGDKL
+497 AKGDKL
-508 VIGEGFAIRGNYS
+508 VIGKNFIITSGGKEFVCTNGKT
-521 YVVSSDITFIYTGTT
+521 YV
-536 WIKAE
+536 
-541 TLPAEKSELKVGSIT
+541 
-556 AGVGV
+556 
-561 SGAYPKD
+561 
-568 ALIYVN
+568 
-574 TDSTNAAD
+574 
-582 NGMNDVA
+582 
-589 EIRRFVRYTFNGT
+589 FNGS
-602 PAVIGNVWF
+602 
-611 ARLYKGEARF
+611 L
-621 FVRQKTNGAANM
+621 
-633 AVSDIAKGDKFT
+633 
-645 VKKGFSIG
+645 
-653 NAEVKADVSYIFNG
+653 
-667 NVWVNAEDYIDY
+667 WV
-679 DKLTKNGIDTKEK
+679 
-692 ELTLYKGDEFVL
+692 DE
-704 PELFYTYTTEV
+704 
-715 KVPETVDAD
+715 
-724 DVTIENAPDMNTVN
+724 
-738 ENGYRV
+738 
-744 TLKVGDFSVNITV
+744 
-757 KVLDTTELN
+757 
-766 VTNVGVDLNWNKIA
+766 
-780 VETDTAN
+780 
-787 QKSDINAH
+787 
-795 TEYLRYFEYDRD
+795 
-807 GVKLT
+807 
-812 VSGYIIYGNKYEIDV
+812 
-827 KDTDGNWMVRDKVA
+827 
-841 YCKAGDKLTIK
+841 
-852 KGLPFLAGERLVETI
+852 
-867 AYVYNG
+867 
-873 NVWVNAEDYID
+873 EDYID

-1574 EDIDTTVTGTTEYGV
+1574 EDIDTSVTGTTEYGV

-1607 DAKKGCKGD
+1607 AAKKGCKGD
-1616 VVSVSSILGLAFVTA
+1616 VVSVSSILGLVFVTA

>member
-35 LGAVTLASGGN
+35 LGAVTSTSGSSVEIG
-46 IEFECSQFTGGDNVE
+46 CTQFTTGKDEDDNVND
-61 LITPNQ
+61 LSNVTL
-67 TTGAT
+67 TTNGT
-72 TQIYVTSG
+72 TY
-80 ENKYY
+80 N

-90 QIVNA
+90 QILS
-95 RKRFSLFFIVNGK
+95 RKAFKVYFNG
-108 SYNFDSATKGD
+108 SGYNFSNAVRGD
-119 LLTIEKGLTF
+119 LITVKAGTAF
-129 ASYPDLTVSED
+129 GKYPDIAVSAD

-150 IKGKELPTEAEAL
+150 IKGTEVPTEAEAL
-163 VLGDVSLTNGSQ
+163 VLGDVLNVNGKS
-175 IEIANTQFTA
+175 INIACTQFTNG
-185 ADEKELTINGKEYIV
+185 DEVDILTANQS
-200 LTGADGET
+200 TGATSDIYITTAAGAVVK
-208 YTPSHVRQMGKTR
+208 PSHVRQMTNTY
-221 KAFKLY
+221 KALKLY
-227 FNNANANGKK
+227 FMVNGADYTFANA
-237 YSFAS
+237 
-242 SAKGDLLTVKK
+242 AKGDI
-253 GLTITGNEDGAEYN
+253 LTIKEGFKIGGKYN

-286 TELPA
+286 TELP
-291 EKTELTVSTLSLSSA
+291 S
-306 QGKKDALLYLT
+306 
-317 TGSDNTAD
+317 
-325 LGDANQSFCLN
+325 
-336 FVDLNFADGTKGD
+336 
-349 VWYARICKN
+349 
-358 EVRFFVHNKNGS
+358 EVEIAFPA
-370 GNMNTS
+370 TI
-376 GLTRGDKFV
+376 
-385 VKTGFA
+385 
-391 YSATATSEVKADKNY
+391 SATAWNSNTEIRIPTSFAIKNSADLKPTADTLALVKVVSGDTTYNATNIYEWNGCLSFYFNNTGYTGKTAKRGDILSVGAGFTVNHNGTTYVCADGIKY
-406 IYDGSAWIEGTELP
+406 IFNGLFWVKGDTLAQQTEL
-420 ADQELTIGDI
+420 ELPDTLD
-430 DPFYV
+430 V
-435 SGTQVEMGC
+435 SYWLKDTE
-444 EMFTGADEA
+444 
-453 ADLTVENGT
+453 LR
-462 NIVITDVDGNTYT
+462 I
-475 PSNIRQVPSRKHFKL
+475 PSNIENKDVTDLNPAADALALVKIVGANKEYKAAYIYGWAGSDGKGRLTF
-490 YFNGKGY
+490 YFNNTGYTGKTP
-497 SFDSAKRGDKL
+497 AKGDKL
-508 VIGEGFAIRGNYS
+508 VIGKNFIITSGGKEFVCTNGKT
-521 YVVSSDITFIYTGTT
+521 YV
-536 WIKAE
+536 
-541 TLPAEKSELKVGSIT
+541 
-556 AGVGV
+556 
-561 SGAYPKD
+561 
-568 ALIYVN
+568 
-574 TDSTNAAD
+574 
-582 NGMNDVA
+582 
-589 EIRRFVRYTFNGT
+589 FNGS
-602 PAVIGNVWF
+602 
-611 ARLYKGEARF
+611 L
-621 FVRQKTNGAANM
+621 
-633 AVSDIAKGDKFT
+633 
-645 VKKGFSIG
+645 
-653 NAEVKADVSYIFNG
+653 
-667 NVWVNAEDYIDY
+667 WVDEEDYIDY

-738 ENGYRV
+738 ENGYQV

-766 VTNVGVDLNWNKIA
+766 VTNVRVDLDWNKIA

-787 QKSDINAH
+787 QKSD
-795 TEYLRYFEYDRD
+795 T
-807 GVKLT
+807 
-812 VSGYIIYGNKYEIDV
+812 
-827 KDTDGNWMVRDKVA
+827 
-841 YCKAGDKLTIK
+841 
-852 KGLPFLAGERLVETI
+852 
-867 AYVYNG
+867 
-873 NVWVNAEDYID
+873 
-884 YDKLT
+884 
-889 KNGIDTKEKE
+889 
-899 LTLYKG
+899 
-905 DEFVLPEL
+905 
-913 FYTYTTEVK
+913 
-922 VPETVDADDVTIEN
+922 
-936 APDMN
+936 
-941 TVNENGYRVTLKVG
+941 
-955 DFSVN
+955 
-960 ITVKVLDTTELNVTN
+960 
-975 VGVDLNWNKIAV
+975 
-987 ETDTANQKSDIN
+987 N

-1123 SDVTVA
+1123 SDDTVA

-1166 AKKGIEIVSDIEI
+1166 AKKGIEIVSDVEI

-1548 ADYEITVRYTDG
+1548 ADYEVTVRYTDG

-1574 EDIDTTVTGTTEYGV
+1574 EDIDTSVTGTTEYGV

-1638 KSKKA
+1638 KGKKA

>member
-35 LGAVTLASGGN
+35 LGAVTSTSGSSVEIG
-46 IEFECSQFTGGDNVE
+46 CTQFTTGKDEDELNVND
-61 LITPNQ
+61 LSNVTL
-67 TTGAT
+67 TTNGT
-72 TQIYVTSG
+72 TY
-80 ENKYY
+80 N

-90 QIVNA
+90 QILS
-95 RKRFSLFFIVNGK
+95 RKAFKVYFNG
-108 SYNFDSATKGD
+108 SGYNFSNAVRGD
-119 LLTIEKGLTF
+119 LITVKAGTAF
-129 ASYPDLTVSED
+129 GKYPDIAVSAD

-150 IKGKELPTEAEAL
+150 IKGTEVPTEAEAL

-185 ADEKELTINGKEYIV
+185 ADEKELAINGKEYIV

-208 YTPSHVRQMGKTR
+208 YTPSHVRQMGKVR

-291 EKTELTVSTLSLSSA
+291 EKTELTVGTLSLSSA

-336 FVDLNFADGTKGD
+336 FVELNFADGTKGD

-370 GNMNTS
+370 GNMNTT

-406 IYDGSAWIEGTELP
+406 IYDGSAWIEGTELS

-462 NIVITDVDGNTYT
+462 NIVITDVNGNTYT

-508 VIGEGFAIRGNYS
+508 VIGEGFAIRGNYN

-589 EIRRFVRYTFNGT
+589 ELRRFVRYTFNGT

-738 ENGYRV
+738 ENGYQV

-787 QKSDINAH
+787 QKSD
-795 TEYLRYFEYDRD
+795 T
-807 GVKLT
+807 
-812 VSGYIIYGNKYEIDV
+812 S
-827 KDTDGNWMVRDKVA
+827 
-841 YCKAGDKLTIK
+841 
-852 KGLPFLAGERLVETI
+852 
-867 AYVYNG
+867 
-873 NVWVNAEDYID
+873 
-884 YDKLT
+884 
-889 KNGIDTKEKE
+889 
-899 LTLYKG
+899 
-905 DEFVLPEL
+905 
-913 FYTYTTEVK
+913 
-922 VPETVDADDVTIEN
+922 
-936 APDMN
+936 
-941 TVNENGYRVTLKVG
+941 
-955 DFSVN
+955 
-960 ITVKVLDTTELNVTN
+960 
-975 VGVDLNWNKIAV
+975 
-987 ETDTANQKSDIN
+987 

-1123 SDVTVA
+1123 SDDTVA

-1473 TYESSDPAVV
+1473 TYESSEPAVV

-1574 EDIDTTVTGTTEYGV
+1574 EDIDTSVTGTTEYGV

-1638 KSKKA
+1638 KGKKA

>member
-35 LGAVTLASGGN
+35 LGAVTSTSGSSVEIG
-46 IEFECSQFTGGDNVE
+46 CTQFTTGKDEDELNVND
-61 LITPNQ
+61 LSNVTL
-67 TTGAT
+67 TTNGT
-72 TQIYVTSG
+72 TY
-80 ENKYY
+80 N

-90 QIVNA
+90 QILS
-95 RKRFSLFFIVNGK
+95 RKAFKVYFNG
-108 SYNFDSATKGD
+108 SGYNFSNAVRGD
-119 LLTIEKGLTF
+119 LITVKAGTAF
-129 ASYPDLTVSED
+129 GKYPDIAVSAD

-150 IKGKELPTEAEAL
+150 IKGTEVPTEAEAL
-163 VLGDVSLTNGSQ
+163 VLGDVLNVNGKS
-175 IEIANTQFTA
+175 INIACTQFTNG
-185 ADEKELTINGKEYIV
+185 DEVDILTANQS
-200 LTGADGET
+200 TGATSDIYITTAAGAVVK
-208 YTPSHVRQMGKTR
+208 PSHVRQMTNTY
-221 KAFKLY
+221 KALKLY
-227 FNNANANGKK
+227 FMVNGADYTFANA
-237 YSFAS
+237 
-242 SAKGDLLTVKK
+242 AKGDI
-253 GLTITGNEDGAEYN
+253 LTIKEGFKIGGKYN

-286 TELPA
+286 TELP
-291 EKTELTVSTLSLSSA
+291 S
-306 QGKKDALLYLT
+306 
-317 TGSDNTAD
+317 
-325 LGDANQSFCLN
+325 
-336 FVDLNFADGTKGD
+336 
-349 VWYARICKN
+349 
-358 EVRFFVHNKNGS
+358 EVEIAFPA
-370 GNMNTS
+370 TI
-376 GLTRGDKFV
+376 
-385 VKTGFA
+385 
-391 YSATATSEVKADKNY
+391 SATAWNSNTEIRIPTSFAIKNSADLKPTADTLALVKVVSGDTTYNATNIYEWNGCLSFYFNNTGYTGKTAKRGDILSVGAGFTVNHNGTTYVCADGIKY
-406 IYDGSAWIEGTELP
+406 IFNGLFWVKGDTLAQQTEL
-420 ADQELTIGDI
+420 ELPDTLD
-430 DPFYV
+430 V
-435 SGTQVEMGC
+435 SYWS
-444 EMFTGADEA
+444 
-453 ADLTVENGT
+453 N
-462 NIVITDVDGNTYT
+462 NTELRI
-475 PSNIRQVPSRKHFKL
+475 PSNIENKDVANLNPAADALALVKIVGANKEYKAAYIYGWAGSDGKGRLTF
-490 YFNGKGY
+490 YFNNTGYTGKTP
-497 SFDSAKRGDKL
+497 AKGDKL
-508 VIGEGFAIRGNYS
+508 VIGKNFIITSGGKEFVCTNGKT
-521 YVVSSDITFIYTGTT
+521 YV
-536 WIKAE
+536 
-541 TLPAEKSELKVGSIT
+541 
-556 AGVGV
+556 
-561 SGAYPKD
+561 
-568 ALIYVN
+568 
-574 TDSTNAAD
+574 
-582 NGMNDVA
+582 
-589 EIRRFVRYTFNGT
+589 FNGS
-602 PAVIGNVWF
+602 
-611 ARLYKGEARF
+611 L
-621 FVRQKTNGAANM
+621 
-633 AVSDIAKGDKFT
+633 
-645 VKKGFSIG
+645 
-653 NAEVKADVSYIFNG
+653 
-667 NVWVNAEDYIDY
+667 WVDEEDYIDY

-738 ENGYRV
+738 ENGYQV

-766 VTNVGVDLNWNKIA
+766 VTNVRVDLDWNKIA

-787 QKSDINAH
+787 QKSD
-795 TEYLRYFEYDRD
+795 T
-807 GVKLT
+807 
-812 VSGYIIYGNKYEIDV
+812 S
-827 KDTDGNWMVRDKVA
+827 
-841 YCKAGDKLTIK
+841 
-852 KGLPFLAGERLVETI
+852 
-867 AYVYNG
+867 
-873 NVWVNAEDYID
+873 
-884 YDKLT
+884 
-889 KNGIDTKEKE
+889 
-899 LTLYKG
+899 
-905 DEFVLPEL
+905 
-913 FYTYTTEVK
+913 
-922 VPETVDADDVTIEN
+922 
-936 APDMN
+936 
-941 TVNENGYRVTLKVG
+941 
-955 DFSVN
+955 
-960 ITVKVLDTTELNVTN
+960 
-975 VGVDLNWNKIAV
+975 
-987 ETDTANQKSDIN
+987 

-1071 TVTYVYNGTK
+1071 SVTYVYNGTK

-1123 SDVTVA
+1123 SDDTVA

-1574 EDIDTTVTGTTEYGV
+1574 EDIDTSVTGTTEYGV

-1616 VVSVSSILGLAFVTA
+1616 VVSVSSILGLAFVIA

-1638 KSKKA
+1638 KGKKA

>member
-46 IEFECSQFTGGDNVE
+46 IEFECTQFTGKDNDE
-61 LITPNQ
+61 LIAPNQ

-108 SYNFDSATKGD
+108 SYNFGSATKGD

-150 IKGKELPTEAEAL
+150 IKGKELPTEAEAFT
-163 VLGDVSLTNGSQ
+163 LGDVSLTNGSQ

-185 ADEKELTINGKEYIV
+185 ADEKELAINGKEYIV

-208 YTPSHVRQMGKTR
+208 YTPSHVRQMGKVR

-267 IEVKADINYIYT
+267 IEVKEDINYIYT

-286 TELPA
+286 TELP
-291 EKTELTVSTLSLSSA
+291 S
-306 QGKKDALLYLT
+306 
-317 TGSDNTAD
+317 
-325 LGDANQSFCLN
+325 
-336 FVDLNFADGTKGD
+336 
-349 VWYARICKN
+349 
-358 EVRFFVHNKNGS
+358 EVEIAFPA
-370 GNMNTS
+370 TI
-376 GLTRGDKFV
+376 
-385 VKTGFA
+385 
-391 YSATATSEVKADKNY
+391 SATAWNSNTEIRIPTSFAIKNSADLKPTADTLALVKVVSGDTTYNATNIYEWNGCLSFYFNNTGYTGKTAKRGDILSVGAGFTVNHNGTTYVCADGIKY
-406 IYDGSAWIEGTELP
+406 IFNGLFWVKGDTLAQQTEL
-420 ADQELTIGDI
+420 ELPDTLD
-430 DPFYV
+430 V
-435 SGTQVEMGC
+435 SYWS
-444 EMFTGADEA
+444 
-453 ADLTVENGT
+453 N
-462 NIVITDVDGNTYT
+462 NTELRI
-475 PSNIRQVPSRKHFKL
+475 PSNIENKDVANLNPAADALALVKIVGANKEYKAAYIYGWAGSDGKGRLTF
-490 YFNGKGY
+490 YFNNTGYTGKTP
-497 SFDSAKRGDKL
+497 AKGDKL
-508 VIGEGFAIRGNYS
+508 VIGKNFIITSGGKEFVCTNGKT
-521 YVVSSDITFIYTGTT
+521 YV
-536 WIKAE
+536 
-541 TLPAEKSELKVGSIT
+541 
-556 AGVGV
+556 
-561 SGAYPKD
+561 
-568 ALIYVN
+568 
-574 TDSTNAAD
+574 
-582 NGMNDVA
+582 
-589 EIRRFVRYTFNGT
+589 FNGS
-602 PAVIGNVWF
+602 
-611 ARLYKGEARF
+611 L
-621 FVRQKTNGAANM
+621 
-633 AVSDIAKGDKFT
+633 
-645 VKKGFSIG
+645 
-653 NAEVKADVSYIFNG
+653 
-667 NVWVNAEDYIDY
+667 WVDEEDYIDY

-715 KVPETVDAD
+715 KVPETVEAD

-738 ENGYRV
+738 ENGYQV

-766 VTNVGVDLNWNKIA
+766 VTDVAPDNSWSKIA
-780 VETDTAN
+780 ITTDSVNKAAVTTP
-787 QKSDINAH
+787 IN
-795 TEYLRYFEYDRD
+795 EYVKYFVYERN
-807 GVKLT
+807 GVQFT
-812 VSGYIIYGNKYEIDV
+812 VSDYIIIQQKYLISVQVGKTSDNKPLYLV
-827 KDTDGNWMVRDKVA
+827 KDEAV
-841 YCKAGDKLTIK
+841 
-852 KGLPFLAGERLVETI
+852 
-867 AYVYNG
+867 
-873 NVWVNAEDYID
+873 
-884 YDKLT
+884 
-889 KNGIDTKEKE
+889 
-899 LTLYKG
+899 
-905 DEFVLPEL
+905 
-913 FYTYTTEVK
+913 
-922 VPETVDADDVTIEN
+922 
-936 APDMN
+936 
-941 TVNENGYRVTLKVG
+941 KVG
-955 DFSVN
+955 D
-960 ITVKVLDTTELNVTN
+960 LL
-975 VGVDLNWNKIAV
+975 
-987 ETDTANQKSDIN
+987 
-999 AHTEYLR
+999 
-1006 YFEYDRDGVKLTV
+1006 
-1019 SGYII
+1019 
-1024 YGNKYEIDV
+1024 
-1033 KDTDGNWMVRDK
+1033 
-1045 VAYCKVGDKFT
+1045 T

-1574 EDIDTTVTGTTEYGV
+1574 EDIDTSVTGTTEYGV

>member
-163 VLGDVSLTNGSQ
+163 VLGDVSLTNGNQ

-185 ADEKELTINGKEYIV
+185 ADEKELAINGKEYIV

-208 YTPSHVRQMGKTR
+208 YTPSHVRQMGKVR

-286 TELPA
+286 TELP
-291 EKTELTVSTLSLSSA
+291 S
-306 QGKKDALLYLT
+306 
-317 TGSDNTAD
+317 
-325 LGDANQSFCLN
+325 
-336 FVDLNFADGTKGD
+336 
-349 VWYARICKN
+349 
-358 EVRFFVHNKNGS
+358 EVEIAFPA
-370 GNMNTS
+370 TI
-376 GLTRGDKFV
+376 
-385 VKTGFA
+385 
-391 YSATATSEVKADKNY
+391 SATAWNSNTEIRIPTSFAIKNSADLKPTADTLALVKVVSGDTTYNATNIYEWNGCLSFYFNNTGYTGKTAKRGDILSVGAGFTVNHNGTTYVCADGIKY
-406 IYDGSAWIEGTELP
+406 IFNGLFWVKGDTLAQQTEL
-420 ADQELTIGDI
+420 ELPDTLD
-430 DPFYV
+430 V
-435 SGTQVEMGC
+435 SYWS
-444 EMFTGADEA
+444 
-453 ADLTVENGT
+453 N
-462 NIVITDVDGNTYT
+462 NTELRI
-475 PSNIRQVPSRKHFKL
+475 PSNIENKDVANLNPAADALALVKIVGANKEYKAAYIYGWAGSDGKGRLTF
-490 YFNGKGY
+490 YFNNTGYTGKTP
-497 SFDSAKRGDKL
+497 AKGDKL
-508 VIGEGFAIRGNYS
+508 VIGKNFIITSGGKEFVCTNGKT
-521 YVVSSDITFIYTGTT
+521 YV
-536 WIKAE
+536 
-541 TLPAEKSELKVGSIT
+541 
-556 AGVGV
+556 
-561 SGAYPKD
+561 
-568 ALIYVN
+568 
-574 TDSTNAAD
+574 
-582 NGMNDVA
+582 
-589 EIRRFVRYTFNGT
+589 FNGS
-602 PAVIGNVWF
+602 
-611 ARLYKGEARF
+611 L
-621 FVRQKTNGAANM
+621 
-633 AVSDIAKGDKFT
+633 
-645 VKKGFSIG
+645 
-653 NAEVKADVSYIFNG
+653 
-667 NVWVNAEDYIDY
+667 WVDEEDYIDY

-738 ENGYRV
+738 ENGY
-744 TLKVGDFSVNITV
+744 
-757 KVLDTTELN
+757 
-766 VTNVGVDLNWNKIA
+766 
-780 VETDTAN
+780 
-787 QKSDINAH
+787 Q
-795 TEYLRYFEYDRD
+795 
-807 GVKLT
+807 
-812 VSGYIIYGNKYEIDV
+812 
-827 KDTDGNWMVRDKVA
+827 
-841 YCKAGDKLTIK
+841 
-852 KGLPFLAGERLVETI
+852 
-867 AYVYNG
+867 
-873 NVWVNAEDYID
+873 
-884 YDKLT
+884 
-889 KNGIDTKEKE
+889 
-899 LTLYKG
+899 
-905 DEFVLPEL
+905 
-913 FYTYTTEVK
+913 
-922 VPETVDADDVTIEN
+922 
-936 APDMN
+936 
-941 TVNENGYRVTLKVG
+941 VTLKVG

-1123 SDVTVA
+1123 SDDTVA

-1445 NPSVTLTVGGTGS
+1445 NPSATLTVGGTGS

-1574 EDIDTTVTGTTEYGV
+1574 EDIDTSVTGTTEYGV

-1616 VVSVSSILGLAFVTA
+1616 VVSVSSILGLVFVTA

>member
-35 LGAVTLASGGN
+35 LGDVSTTYTSGTA
-46 IEFECSQFTGGDNVE
+46 IEISCSQFTTGGDEQE
-61 LITPNQ
+61 LGGNSLTYV
-67 TTGAT
+67 T
-72 TQIYVTSG
+72 VTSG
-80 ENKYY
+80 GSTYN
-85 ASHVR
+85 ASNVR
-90 QIVNA
+90 QIVSRKSLRVYFNGTGYSFSNA
-95 RKRFSLFFIVNGK
+95 K
-108 SYNFDSATKGD
+108 KGD
-119 LLTIEKGLTF
+119 LFTVKQGMT
-129 ASYPDLTVSED
+129 STKYPDLTVSED

-150 IKGKELPTEAEAL
+150 IKGKELPTEAEDL
-163 VLGDVSLTNGSQ
+163 ILGDVTLAKNTQ
-175 IEIANTQFTA
+175 IEFANTQFVGK
-185 ADEKELTINGKEYIV
+185 DDKSLTINGASYIV

-208 YTPSHVRQMGKTR
+208 YTPSHVRQCASSR
-221 KAFKLY
+221 KSFQLY

-336 FVDLNFADGTKGD
+336 FVELNFADGTKGD

-370 GNMNTS
+370 GNMNTT

-561 SGAYPKD
+561 SGAYAKD

-589 EIRRFVRYTFNGT
+589 ELRRFVRYTFNGT

-738 ENGYRV
+738 ENGYQV
-744 TLKVGDFSVNITV
+744 TLKVGGFSVNITV

-766 VTNVGVDLNWNKIA
+766 VTNVRVDLDWNKIA

-787 QKSDINAH
+787 QKSD
-795 TEYLRYFEYDRD
+795 T
-807 GVKLT
+807 
-812 VSGYIIYGNKYEIDV
+812 
-827 KDTDGNWMVRDKVA
+827 
-841 YCKAGDKLTIK
+841 
-852 KGLPFLAGERLVETI
+852 
-867 AYVYNG
+867 
-873 NVWVNAEDYID
+873 
-884 YDKLT
+884 
-889 KNGIDTKEKE
+889 
-899 LTLYKG
+899 
-905 DEFVLPEL
+905 
-913 FYTYTTEVK
+913 
-922 VPETVDADDVTIEN
+922 
-936 APDMN
+936 
-941 TVNENGYRVTLKVG
+941 
-955 DFSVN
+955 
-960 ITVKVLDTTELNVTN
+960 
-975 VGVDLNWNKIAV
+975 
-987 ETDTANQKSDIN
+987 N

-1071 TVTYVYNGTK
+1071 TITYVYNGTK

-1123 SDVTVA
+1123 SDDTVA

-1574 EDIDTTVTGTTEYGV
+1574 EDIDTSVTGTTEYGV

-1616 VVSVSSILGLAFVTA
+1616 VVSVSSILGLAFVAA

-1638 KSKKA
+1638 KGKKA

>member
-35 LGAVTLASGGN
+35 LGDVSTTYTSGTA
-46 IEFECSQFTGGDNVE
+46 IEISCSQFTTGGDEQE
-61 LITPNQ
+61 LGGNSLTYV
-67 TTGAT
+67 T
-72 TQIYVTSG
+72 VTSG
-80 ENKYY
+80 GSTYN
-85 ASHVR
+85 ASNVR
-90 QIVNA
+90 QIASRKSLRVYFNGTGYSFSNA
-95 RKRFSLFFIVNGK
+95 K
-108 SYNFDSATKGD
+108 KGD
-119 LLTIEKGLTF
+119 LFTVKQGMT
-129 ASYPDLTVSED
+129 STKYPDLTVSED
-140 INYIFTGSSW
+140 INYIYTGISW
-150 IKGKELPTEAEAL
+150 IKGNEVPSNVEIIWPESFGTNDWGSMVTQLNLPTSSPIFNGGDLNPTAENLAKIRITR
-163 VLGDVSLTNGSQ
+163 GETK
-175 IEIANTQFTA
+175 FA
-185 ADEKELTINGKEYIV
+185 ASNVYGWNGK
-200 LTGADGET
+200 LT
-208 YTPSHVRQMGKTR
+208 
-221 KAFKLY
+221 LY
-227 FNNANANGKK
+227 FNNTGYDGTNAQK
-237 YSFAS
+237 
-242 SAKGDLLTVKK
+242 DDV
-253 GLTITGNEDGAEYN
+253 LTIDAGFTLTIDGTNYVSTKAKSYTFTGTQWVDTAE
-267 IEVKADINYIYT
+267 V
-279 GSAWISG
+279 
-286 TELPA
+286 PA

-336 FVDLNFADGTKGD
+336 FVELNFADGTKGD

-370 GNMNTS
+370 GNMNTT

-508 VIGEGFAIRGNYS
+508 VIGEGFAIRGNYN
-521 YVVSSDITFIYTGTT
+521 YVVSSDITFFYTGTT
-536 WIKAE
+536 WVKAE

-561 SGAYPKD
+561 SGAYAKD
-568 ALIYVN
+568 ALVYVN

-582 NGMNDVA
+582 NGLNDVA
-589 EIRRFVRYTFNGT
+589 ELRRFVRYTFNGT

-738 ENGYRV
+738 ENGYQV

-787 QKSDINAH
+787 QKSD
-795 TEYLRYFEYDRD
+795 T
-807 GVKLT
+807 
-812 VSGYIIYGNKYEIDV
+812 S
-827 KDTDGNWMVRDKVA
+827 
-841 YCKAGDKLTIK
+841 
-852 KGLPFLAGERLVETI
+852 
-867 AYVYNG
+867 
-873 NVWVNAEDYID
+873 
-884 YDKLT
+884 
-889 KNGIDTKEKE
+889 
-899 LTLYKG
+899 
-905 DEFVLPEL
+905 
-913 FYTYTTEVK
+913 
-922 VPETVDADDVTIEN
+922 
-936 APDMN
+936 
-941 TVNENGYRVTLKVG
+941 
-955 DFSVN
+955 
-960 ITVKVLDTTELNVTN
+960 
-975 VGVDLNWNKIAV
+975 
-987 ETDTANQKSDIN
+987 

-1123 SDVTVA
+1123 SDDTVA

-1166 AKKGIEIVSDIEI
+1166 AKKGIEIVSDVEI

-1574 EDIDTTVTGTTEYGV
+1574 EDIDTSVTGTTEYGV

>member
-35 LGAVTLASGGN
+35 LGDVSTTYTSGTA
-46 IEFECSQFTGGDNVE
+46 IEISCSQFTTGGDEQE
-61 LITPNQ
+61 LGGNSLTYV
-67 TTGAT
+67 T
-72 TQIYVTSG
+72 VTSG
-80 ENKYY
+80 GSTYN
-85 ASHVR
+85 ASNVR
-90 QIVNA
+90 QIVSRKSLRVYFNGTGYSFSNA
-95 RKRFSLFFIVNGK
+95 K
-108 SYNFDSATKGD
+108 KGD
-119 LLTIEKGLTF
+119 LFTVKQGMT
-129 ASYPDLTVSED
+129 STKYPDLTVSED
-140 INYIFTGSSW
+140 INYIYTGISW
-150 IKGKELPTEAEAL
+150 IKGNEVPSNVEIIWPESFGTNDWGSMVTQLNLPTSSPIFNGGDLNPTAENLAKIRITR
-163 VLGDVSLTNGSQ
+163 GETK
-175 IEIANTQFTA
+175 FA
-185 ADEKELTINGKEYIV
+185 ASNVYGWNGK
-200 LTGADGET
+200 LT
-208 YTPSHVRQMGKTR
+208 
-221 KAFKLY
+221 LY
-227 FNNANANGKK
+227 FNNTGYDGTNAQK
-237 YSFAS
+237 
-242 SAKGDLLTVKK
+242 DDV
-253 GLTITGNEDGAEYN
+253 LTIDAGFTLTIDGTNYVSTKAKSYTFTGTQWVDTAE
-267 IEVKADINYIYT
+267 V
-279 GSAWISG
+279 
-286 TELPA
+286 PA
-291 EKTELTVSTLSLSSA
+291 EKTELTVGTLSLSSA

-336 FVDLNFADGTKGD
+336 FVELNFADGTKGD

-536 WIKAE
+536 WVKAE

-589 EIRRFVRYTFNGT
+589 ELRRFVRYTFNGT

-738 ENGYRV
+738 ENGYQV

-766 VTNVGVDLNWNKIA
+766 VTNVRVDLDWNKIA

-787 QKSDINAH
+787 QKSD
-795 TEYLRYFEYDRD
+795 T
-807 GVKLT
+807 
-812 VSGYIIYGNKYEIDV
+812 
-827 KDTDGNWMVRDKVA
+827 
-841 YCKAGDKLTIK
+841 
-852 KGLPFLAGERLVETI
+852 
-867 AYVYNG
+867 
-873 NVWVNAEDYID
+873 
-884 YDKLT
+884 
-889 KNGIDTKEKE
+889 
-899 LTLYKG
+899 
-905 DEFVLPEL
+905 
-913 FYTYTTEVK
+913 
-922 VPETVDADDVTIEN
+922 
-936 APDMN
+936 
-941 TVNENGYRVTLKVG
+941 
-955 DFSVN
+955 
-960 ITVKVLDTTELNVTN
+960 
-975 VGVDLNWNKIAV
+975 
-987 ETDTANQKSDIN
+987 N

-1123 SDVTVA
+1123 SDDTVA

-1535 GEITVTKGATIDL
+1535 GEITVTKGTTIDL

-1574 EDIDTTVTGTTEYGV
+1574 EDIDTSVTGTTEYGV

-1638 KSKKA
+1638 KGKKA

>member
-108 SYNFDSATKGD
+108 SYNFGSATKGD

-150 IKGKELPTEAEAL
+150 IKGKELPTEAEDL
-163 VLGDVSLTNGSQ
+163 ILGDVTLAKNTQ
-175 IEIANTQFTA
+175 IEFANTQFVGK
-185 ADEKELTINGKEYIV
+185 DDKSLTINGASYIV

-208 YTPSHVRQMGKTR
+208 YTPSHVRQCASSR
-221 KAFKLY
+221 KSFQLY

-336 FVDLNFADGTKGD
+336 FVELNFADGTKGD

-508 VIGEGFAIRGNYS
+508 VIGEGFAIRGNYN

-589 EIRRFVRYTFNGT
+589 ELRRFVRYTFNGT

-715 KVPETVDAD
+715 KVPETVEAD

-744 TLKVGDFSVNITV
+744 TLKVGDFSVDITV

-787 QKSDINAH
+787 QKSD
-795 TEYLRYFEYDRD
+795 T
-807 GVKLT
+807 
-812 VSGYIIYGNKYEIDV
+812 S
-827 KDTDGNWMVRDKVA
+827 
-841 YCKAGDKLTIK
+841 
-852 KGLPFLAGERLVETI
+852 
-867 AYVYNG
+867 
-873 NVWVNAEDYID
+873 
-884 YDKLT
+884 
-889 KNGIDTKEKE
+889 
-899 LTLYKG
+899 
-905 DEFVLPEL
+905 
-913 FYTYTTEVK
+913 
-922 VPETVDADDVTIEN
+922 
-936 APDMN
+936 
-941 TVNENGYRVTLKVG
+941 
-955 DFSVN
+955 
-960 ITVKVLDTTELNVTN
+960 
-975 VGVDLNWNKIAV
+975 
-987 ETDTANQKSDIN
+987 

-1123 SDVTVA
+1123 SDDTVA

-1315 EGNKYYGKADKDN
+1315 EGNKYYGKADNDN

-1548 ADYEITVRYTDG
+1548 ADYEITVRFTDG

>member
-35 LGAVTLASGGN
+35 LGAVTSTSGSSVEIG
-46 IEFECSQFTGGDNVE
+46 CTQFTTGKDEDELNVND
-61 LITPNQ
+61 LSNVTL
-67 TTGAT
+67 TTNGT
-72 TQIYVTSG
+72 TY
-80 ENKYY
+80 N

-90 QIVNA
+90 QILS
-95 RKRFSLFFIVNGK
+95 RKAFKVYFNG
-108 SYNFDSATKGD
+108 SGYNFSNAVRGD
-119 LLTIEKGLTF
+119 LITVKAGTAF
-129 ASYPDLTVSED
+129 GKYPDIAVSAD

-150 IKGKELPTEAEAL
+150 IKGTEVPTEAEAL
-163 VLGDVSLTNGSQ
+163 VLGDVSLTSDTQ
-175 IEIANTQFTA
+175 IEISSTQFVGGDEAELTNNGVSNIVLTA
-185 ADEKELTINGKEYIV
+185 AD
-200 LTGADGET
+200 GES
-208 YTPSHVRQMGKTR
+208 YTPSHVRQMTNAR

-227 FNNANANGKK
+227 FNNVNGSGKK
-237 YSFAS
+237 YSFDSA
-242 SAKGDLLTVKK
+242 AKGDILTIKK
-253 GLTITGNEDGAEYN
+253 GFKITGNSVGKSYN
-267 IEVKADINYIYT
+267 LEVKEDINYIYT

-286 TELPA
+286 TELP
-291 EKTELTVSTLSLSSA
+291 S
-306 QGKKDALLYLT
+306 
-317 TGSDNTAD
+317 
-325 LGDANQSFCLN
+325 
-336 FVDLNFADGTKGD
+336 
-349 VWYARICKN
+349 
-358 EVRFFVHNKNGS
+358 EVEIAFPA
-370 GNMNTS
+370 TI
-376 GLTRGDKFV
+376 
-385 VKTGFA
+385 
-391 YSATATSEVKADKNY
+391 SATAWNSNTEIRIPTSFAIKNSADLKPTADTLALVKVVSGDTTYNATNIYEWNGCLSFYFNNTGYTGKTAKRGDILSVGAGFTVNHNGTTYVCADGIKY
-406 IYDGSAWIEGTELP
+406 IFNGLFWVKGDTLAQQTEL
-420 ADQELTIGDI
+420 ELPDTLD
-430 DPFYV
+430 V
-435 SGTQVEMGC
+435 SYWSKDTE
-444 EMFTGADEA
+444 
-453 ADLTVENGT
+453 LR
-462 NIVITDVDGNTYT
+462 I
-475 PSNIRQVPSRKHFKL
+475 PSNIENKDVTDLNPAADALALVKIVGANKEYKAAYIYGWAGSDGKGRLTF
-490 YFNGKGY
+490 YFNNTGYTGKTP
-497 SFDSAKRGDKL
+497 AKGDKL
-508 VIGEGFAIRGNYS
+508 VIGKNFIITSGGKEFVCTNGKT
-521 YVVSSDITFIYTGTT
+521 YV
-536 WIKAE
+536 
-541 TLPAEKSELKVGSIT
+541 
-556 AGVGV
+556 
-561 SGAYPKD
+561 
-568 ALIYVN
+568 
-574 TDSTNAAD
+574 
-582 NGMNDVA
+582 
-589 EIRRFVRYTFNGT
+589 FNGS
-602 PAVIGNVWF
+602 
-611 ARLYKGEARF
+611 L
-621 FVRQKTNGAANM
+621 
-633 AVSDIAKGDKFT
+633 
-645 VKKGFSIG
+645 
-653 NAEVKADVSYIFNG
+653 
-667 NVWVNAEDYIDY
+667 WVDEEDYIDY

-738 ENGYRV
+738 ENGYQV

-766 VTNVGVDLNWNKIA
+766 VTNVRVDL
-780 VETDTAN
+780 D
-787 QKSDINAH
+787 
-795 TEYLRYFEYDRD
+795 
-807 GVKLT
+807 
-812 VSGYIIYGNKYEIDV
+812 
-827 KDTDGNWMVRDKVA
+827 
-841 YCKAGDKLTIK
+841 
-852 KGLPFLAGERLVETI
+852 
-867 AYVYNG
+867 
-873 NVWVNAEDYID
+873 
-884 YDKLT
+884 
-889 KNGIDTKEKE
+889 
-899 LTLYKG
+899 
-905 DEFVLPEL
+905 
-913 FYTYTTEVK
+913 
-922 VPETVDADDVTIEN
+922 
-936 APDMN
+936 
-941 TVNENGYRVTLKVG
+941 
-955 DFSVN
+955 
-960 ITVKVLDTTELNVTN
+960 
-975 VGVDLNWNKIAV
+975 WNKIAV

-1123 SDVTVA
+1123 SDDTVA

-1574 EDIDTTVTGTTEYGV
+1574 EDIDTSVTGTTEHGV

-1638 KSKKA
+1638 KGKKA